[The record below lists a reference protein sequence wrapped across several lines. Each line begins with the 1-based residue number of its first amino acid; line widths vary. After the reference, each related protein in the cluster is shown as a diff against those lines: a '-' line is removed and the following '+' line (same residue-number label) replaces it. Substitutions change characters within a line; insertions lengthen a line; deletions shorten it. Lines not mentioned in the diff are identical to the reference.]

1 MAKNEKEKINTDLY
15 SRQIGAFGME
25 TMRKLVQLKVLIIGM
40 RGLGVEVA
48 KNIILS
54 GPKSV
59 TIYDQCFPT
68 INDLSSNFY
77 ISEKDVGKKFR
88 DQACLDKLKELNPY
102 VTVELLR
109 FPVTN
114 DFMSLFCKTILNFN
128 VVVITELYNT
138 NFLIKVNEECRK
150 NNIKFIYALNLGLTG
165 YIFSDF
171 GEKHII
177 FDESGSTKIS
187 FNIKNITK
195 SADQTLIT
203 IDNEK
208 GQNNFNIG
216 DGGFITFEDIE
227 GMTEL
232 NGKEFKIKYEN
243 YESFYIPVDSTK
255 FHDYIK
261 GGKAIRVPKN
271 ISKTYFN
278 YQQRSSII
286 TDSFHEF
293 LILDEKKVGRSELL
307 YMALIGIHDY
317 FISHNFTLPELNN
330 MTQAKEIEKNVKNFY
345 DLCKK
350 QKYDCYKNI
359 QEYDEKIVLNV
370 IRWCRA
376 QISPVAAF
384 FGGIVAHEIIKSTG
398 KYEPIDQWLIMD
410 FFEMVE
416 NINEKADRSLKGTRY
431 DDQIAIFGNEI
442 QKKIEQSKIFM
453 IGAGATGCEFL
464 KNFAMMGFCTKDKDS
479 KFIVTDNDSIEV
491 SNLSR
496 QFLFRQRDVGHS
508 KAVTASNSVKLMNPK
523 FNVVG
528 LQKKVSEETED
539 YFDEDF
545 WNKLDYVIMAVDS
558 LQARKYIDTRVVKF
572 QKCSVDAG
580 TMGTVANTQII
591 VPYKTMSYGDNK
603 ENEEEAPK
611 VIPMCTLRHF
621 PSIIT
626 HCIEWS
632 MHVFN
637 DYFISTVN
645 DIKNYFT
652 DFEVFKEKIKK
663 EGSATQNLE
672 KLLEEKIIIEF
683 LINNDYNKLIEY
695 AVKKYTDNFDYRIQQ
710 LLYNFPPDYK
720 NEEGKPFWSG
730 SKKLPHNMP
739 YNSNDD
745 LSFLF
750 VKTYVHIISHA
761 FGMNL
766 TKEQKS
772 DEYIKKISAKVKLPK
787 FSPKNMTINVSE
799 NANDTNSGK
808 EIIVG
813 NDLEQDEKVCDKL
826 FDELEKLNKG
836 KVDASKINP
845 EEFEKD
851 HDENGHI
858 DFIHSSANL
867 RARNYEIV
875 ECDRPTTK
883 ITAGKI
889 IPTIMTTT
897 ATVAGHVSM
906 QLYTLIQTH
915 EKQFLRNLFFNLAT
929 NYYLFSEPYPPILME
944 DKTDEEEGGPLK
956 CIPNKWT
963 IWDRLEI
970 KGPLTCRQFFD
981 EMFRKYGIKID
992 ILIANGE
999 IILSTLDEETYKKNL
1014 DKKIEELYLSL
1025 AKIKPKQN
1033 INYILLQLSASIEKV
1048 TIKNKEFS
1056 DVSVEMPPIKYIFK

>member
-1 MAKNEKEKINTDLY
+1 MTQKEKEINDDLY
-15 SRQIGAFGME
+15 SRQIGTFGME

-40 RGLGVEVA
+40 RGLGVEIA

-59 TIYDQCFPT
+59 TIYDEFYPT

-77 ISEKDVGKKFR
+77 ISEDDVGKRSR
-88 DQACLDKLKELNPY
+88 DQACLDKLKGLNPY

-109 FPVTN
+109 FPPTN
-114 DFMSLFCKTILNFN
+114 DFMSLFQKTLLNYN
-128 VVVITELYNT
+128 VVVYTELFNT
-138 NFLIKVNEECRK
+138 NFLINVNKFCRD
-150 NNIKFIYALNLGLTG
+150 NNIKFIYALNFGLVG

-171 GEKHII
+171 GNNHII
-177 FDESGSTKIS
+177 FDESGSTTIS

-203 IDNEK
+203 IDNEN

-216 DGGFITFEDIE
+216 DGGFITFKDIE

-232 NGKEFKIKYEN
+232 NGKEYKIKYEN
-243 YESFYIPVDSTK
+243 YESFFIPIDSTK

-271 ISKTYFN
+271 IQKKYFDYN
-278 YQQRSSII
+278 QRSNII
-286 TDSFHEF
+286 TDSLHEF
-293 LILDEKKVGRSELL
+293 LIMDEKKVGRNELL
-307 YMALIGIHDY
+307 YMVLICIHDY
-317 FISHNFTLPELNN
+317 FISHNCVLPELNN

-350 QKYDCYKNI
+350 NKYDCYKNI
-359 QEYDEKIVLNV
+359 QEYDEKLVLNV

-416 NINEKADRSLKGTRY
+416 NISENADRSLKGSRY

-464 KNFAMMGFCTKDKDS
+464 KNFAMMGFCTNDKDS

-496 QFLFRQRDVGHS
+496 QFLFRQKDVGSS

-528 LQKKVSEETED
+528 LQKKVCEETED

-572 QKCSVDAG
+572 EKCSVDAG

-591 VPYKTMSYGDNK
+591 VPHKTMSYGDNK

-632 MHVFN
+632 RDVFN
-637 DYFISTVN
+637 AYFISTVN

-652 DFEVFKEKIKK
+652 NFETFKQNIEK

-710 LLYNFPPDYK
+710 LLYNFPPDCK

-730 SKKLPHNMP
+730 SKKLPHNIP
-739 YNSNDD
+739 YNSNDE

-750 VKTYVHIISHA
+750 VKSYVHIISHA

-772 DEYIKKISAKVKLPK
+772 DEYIKNISAKVNLPK
-787 FSPKNMTINVSE
+787 FSPKNMTINISE
-799 NANDTNSGK
+799 NANDANSGK
-808 EIIVG
+808 EMIVG
-813 NDLEQDEKVCDKL
+813 NDLKQDEKMCEKIFEELKKLDKS
-826 FDELEKLNKG
+826 
-836 KVDASKINP
+836 KVDANKINA

-897 ATVAGHVSM
+897 ATVAGQVAM
-906 QLYTLIQTH
+906 QLYTLIHTH
-915 EKQFLRNLFFNLAT
+915 ENKYLRNLFFNLAT
-929 NYYLFSEPYPPILME
+929 NYYLFQEPYPPILNE

-963 IWDRLEI
+963 IWDRLEM
-970 KGPLTCRQFFD
+970 KGPKTCQEFFD
-981 EMFRKYGIKID
+981 EMFQKYGIKID
-992 ILIANGE
+992 MLIANGE
-999 IILSTLDEETYKKNL
+999 IIMSSLDEESFEKNKN
-1014 DKKIEELYLSL
+1014 KKIEDLYLSM
-1025 AKIKPKQN
+1025 AKVKPKEN
-1033 INYILLQLSASIEKV
+1033 INYILLQLSANIDKA
-1048 TIKNKEFS
+1048 TIKNKEFK

>member
-1 MAKNEKEKINTDLY
+1 MAQKEKEINDDLY
-15 SRQIGAFGME
+15 SRQIGTFGME

-40 RGLGVEVA
+40 RGLGVEIA

-59 TIYDQCFPT
+59 TIYDEFYPT

-77 ISEKDVGKKFR
+77 ISEDDVGKRSR
-88 DQACLDKLKELNPY
+88 DQACLDKLKGLNPY

-109 FPVTN
+109 FPPTN
-114 DFMSLFCKTILNFN
+114 DFMSLFQKTLLNYN
-128 VVVITELYNT
+128 VVVYTELFNT
-138 NFLIKVNEECRK
+138 NFLINVNKFCRD
-150 NNIKFIYALNLGLTG
+150 NNIKFIYALNFGLVG

-171 GEKHII
+171 GNNHII
-177 FDESGSTKIS
+177 FDESGSTTIS

-203 IDNEK
+203 IDNEN

-216 DGGFITFEDIE
+216 DGGFITFKDIE

-232 NGKEFKIKYEN
+232 NGKEYKIKYEN
-243 YESFYIPVDSTK
+243 YESFFIPVDSTK

-271 ISKTYFN
+271 IQKKYFDYN
-278 YQQRSSII
+278 QRSNII
-286 TDSFHEF
+286 TDSLHEF
-293 LILDEKKVGRSELL
+293 LIMDEKKVGRNELL
-307 YMALIGIHDY
+307 YMVLICIHDY
-317 FISHNFTLPELNN
+317 FISHNCVLPELNN

-350 QKYDCYKNI
+350 NKYDCYKKI
-359 QEYDEKIVLNV
+359 QEYDEKLVLNV

-416 NINEKADRSLKGTRY
+416 NISENADRSLKGSRY

-464 KNFAMMGFCTKDKDS
+464 KNFAMMGFCTNDKDS

-496 QFLFRQRDVGHS
+496 QFLFRQKDVGSS

-528 LQKKVSEETED
+528 LQKKVCEETED

-572 QKCSVDAG
+572 EKCSVDAG

-591 VPYKTMSYGDNK
+591 VPHKTMSYGDNK

-632 MHVFN
+632 RDVFN
-637 DYFISTVN
+637 AYFISTVN

-652 DFEVFKEKIKK
+652 NFETFKQNIEK

-710 LLYNFPPDYK
+710 LLYNFPPDCK

-730 SKKLPHNMP
+730 SKKLPHNIP
-739 YNSNDD
+739 YNSNDE

-750 VKTYVHIISHA
+750 VKSYVHIISHA

-772 DEYIKKISAKVKLPK
+772 DEYIKNISAKVNLPK
-787 FSPKNMTINVSE
+787 FSPKNMTINISE
-799 NANDTNSGK
+799 NANDANSGK
-808 EIIVG
+808 EMIVG
-813 NDLEQDEKVCDKL
+813 NDLKQDEKMCEKIFEELKKLDKS
-826 FDELEKLNKG
+826 
-836 KVDASKINP
+836 KVDANKINA

-897 ATVAGHVSM
+897 ATVAGQVAM
-906 QLYTLIQTH
+906 QLYTLIHTH
-915 EKQFLRNLFFNLAT
+915 ENKYLRNLFFNLAT
-929 NYYLFSEPYPPILME
+929 NYYLFQEPYPPILNE

-963 IWDRLEI
+963 IWDRLEM
-970 KGPLTCRQFFD
+970 KGPKTCQEFFD
-981 EMFRKYGIKID
+981 EMFQKYGIKID
-992 ILIANGE
+992 MLIANGE
-999 IILSTLDEETYKKNL
+999 TIMSSLDEESFEKNKN
-1014 DKKIEELYLSL
+1014 KKIEDLYLSM
-1025 AKIKPKQN
+1025 AKVKPKEN
-1033 INYILLQLSASIEKV
+1033 INYILLQLSANIDKA
-1048 TIKNKEFS
+1048 TIKNKEFK

>member
-1 MAKNEKEKINTDLY
+1 MAQKEKEINDDLY
-15 SRQIGAFGME
+15 SRQIGTFGME

-40 RGLGVEVA
+40 RGLGVEIA

-59 TIYDQCFPT
+59 TIYDEFYPT

-77 ISEKDVGKKFR
+77 ISEDDVGKRSR
-88 DQACLDKLKELNPY
+88 DQACLDKLKGLNPY

-109 FPVTN
+109 FPPTN
-114 DFMSLFCKTILNFN
+114 DFMSLFQKTLLNYN
-128 VVVITELYNT
+128 VVVYTELFNT
-138 NFLIKVNEECRK
+138 NFLINVNKFCRD
-150 NNIKFIYALNLGLTG
+150 NNIKFIYALNFGLVG

-171 GEKHII
+171 GNNHII
-177 FDESGSTKIS
+177 FDESGSTTIS

-203 IDNEK
+203 IDNEN

-216 DGGFITFEDIE
+216 DGGFITFKDIE

-232 NGKEFKIKYEN
+232 NGKEYKIKYEN
-243 YESFYIPVDSTK
+243 YESFFIPVDSTK

-271 ISKTYFN
+271 IQKKYFDYN
-278 YQQRSSII
+278 QRSNII
-286 TDSFHEF
+286 TDSLHEF
-293 LILDEKKVGRSELL
+293 LIMDEKKVGRNELL
-307 YMALIGIHDY
+307 YMVLICIHDY
-317 FISHNFTLPELNN
+317 FISHNCVLPELNN

-350 QKYDCYKNI
+350 NKYDCYKKI
-359 QEYDEKIVLNV
+359 QEYDEKLVLNV

-416 NINEKADRSLKGTRY
+416 NISENADRSLKGSRY

-464 KNFAMMGFCTKDKDS
+464 KNFAMMGFCTNDKDS

-496 QFLFRQRDVGHS
+496 QFLFRQKDVGSS

-528 LQKKVSEETED
+528 LQKKVCQETED

-572 QKCSVDAG
+572 EKCSVDAG

-591 VPYKTMSYGDNK
+591 VPHKTMSYGDNK

-632 MHVFN
+632 RDVFN
-637 DYFISTVN
+637 AYFISTVN

-652 DFEVFKEKIKK
+652 NFETFKQNIEK

-710 LLYNFPPDYK
+710 LLYNFPPDCK

-730 SKKLPHNMP
+730 SKKLPHNIP
-739 YNSNDD
+739 YNSNDE

-750 VKTYVHIISHA
+750 VKSYVHIISHA

-772 DEYIKKISAKVKLPK
+772 DEYIKNISTKVNLPK
-787 FSPKNMTINVSE
+787 FSPKNMTINISE
-799 NANDTNSGK
+799 NANDANSGK
-808 EIIVG
+808 EMIVG
-813 NDLEQDEKVCDKL
+813 NDLKQDEKMCEKIFEELKKLDKS
-826 FDELEKLNKG
+826 
-836 KVDASKINP
+836 KVDANKINA

-897 ATVAGHVSM
+897 ATVAGQVAM
-906 QLYTLIQTH
+906 QLYTLIHTH
-915 EKQFLRNLFFNLAT
+915 ENKYLRNLFFNLAT
-929 NYYLFSEPYPPILME
+929 NYYLFQEPYPPILNE

-963 IWDRLEI
+963 IWDRLEM
-970 KGPLTCRQFFD
+970 KGPKTCQEFFD
-981 EMFRKYGIKID
+981 EMFQKYGIKID
-992 ILIANGE
+992 MLIANGE
-999 IILSTLDEETYKKNL
+999 IIMSSLDEESFEKNKN
-1014 DKKIEELYLSL
+1014 KKIEDLYLSM
-1025 AKIKPKQN
+1025 AKVKPKEN
-1033 INYILLQLSASIEKV
+1033 INYILLQLSANIDKA
-1048 TIKNKEFS
+1048 TIKNKEFK

>member
-1 MAKNEKEKINTDLY
+1 MAQKEKEINDDLY
-15 SRQIGAFGME
+15 SRQIGTFGME

-40 RGLGVEVA
+40 RGLGVEIA

-59 TIYDQCFPT
+59 TIYDEFYPT

-77 ISEKDVGKKFR
+77 ISEDDVGKRSR
-88 DQACLDKLKELNPY
+88 DQACLDKLKGLNPY

-109 FPVTN
+109 FPPTN
-114 DFMSLFCKTILNFN
+114 DFMSLFQKTLLNYN
-128 VVVITELYNT
+128 VVVYTELFNT
-138 NFLIKVNEECRK
+138 NFLINVNKFCRD
-150 NNIKFIYALNLGLTG
+150 NNIKFIYALNFGLVG

-171 GEKHII
+171 GNNHII
-177 FDESGSTKIS
+177 FDESGSTTIS

-203 IDNEK
+203 IDNEN

-216 DGGFITFEDIE
+216 DGGFITFKDIE

-232 NGKEFKIKYEN
+232 NGKEYKIKYEN
-243 YESFYIPVDSTK
+243 YESFFIPVDSTK

-271 ISKTYFN
+271 IQKKYFDYN
-278 YQQRSSII
+278 QRSNII
-286 TDSFHEF
+286 TDSLHEF
-293 LILDEKKVGRSELL
+293 LIMDEKKVGRSELL
-307 YMALIGIHDY
+307 YMVLICIHDY
-317 FISHNFTLPELNN
+317 FISHNCVLPELNN

-350 QKYDCYKNI
+350 NKYDCYKKI
-359 QEYDEKIVLNV
+359 QEYDEKLVLNV

-416 NINEKADRSLKGTRY
+416 NISENADRSLKGSRY

-464 KNFAMMGFCTKDKDS
+464 KNFAMMGFCTNDKDS

-496 QFLFRQRDVGHS
+496 QFLFRQKDVGSS

-528 LQKKVSEETED
+528 LQKKVCEETED
-539 YFDEDF
+539 YFDENF

-572 QKCSVDAG
+572 EKCSVDAG

-591 VPYKTMSYGDNK
+591 VPHKTMSYGDNK

-632 MHVFN
+632 RDVFN
-637 DYFISTVN
+637 AYFISTVN

-652 DFEVFKEKIKK
+652 NFETFKQNIEK

-710 LLYNFPPDYK
+710 LLYNFPPDCK

-730 SKKLPHNMP
+730 SKKLPHNIP
-739 YNSNDD
+739 YNSNDE

-750 VKTYVHIISHA
+750 VKSYVHIISHA

-772 DEYIKKISAKVKLPK
+772 DEYIKNISAKVNLPK
-787 FSPKNMTINVSE
+787 FSPKNMTINISE
-799 NANDTNSGK
+799 NANDANSGK
-808 EIIVG
+808 EMIVG
-813 NDLEQDEKVCDKL
+813 NDLKQDEKMCEKIFEELKKLDKS
-826 FDELEKLNKG
+826 
-836 KVDASKINP
+836 KVDANKINA

-897 ATVAGHVSM
+897 ATVAGQVAM
-906 QLYTLIQTH
+906 QLYTLIHTH
-915 EKQFLRNLFFNLAT
+915 ENKYLRNLFFNLAT
-929 NYYLFSEPYPPILME
+929 NYYLFQEPYPPILNE

-963 IWDRLEI
+963 IWDRLEM
-970 KGPLTCRQFFD
+970 KGPKTCQEFFD
-981 EMFRKYGIKID
+981 EMFQKYGIKID
-992 ILIANGE
+992 MLIANGE
-999 IILSTLDEETYKKNL
+999 IIMSSLDEESFEKNKN
-1014 DKKIEELYLSL
+1014 KKIEDLYLSIT
-1025 AKIKPKQN
+1025 KVKPKEN
-1033 INYILLQLSASIEKV
+1033 INYILLQLSANIDKA
-1048 TIKNKEFS
+1048 TIKNKEFK

>member
-1 MAKNEKEKINTDLY
+1 MAQKEKEINDDLY
-15 SRQIGAFGME
+15 SRQIGTFGME

-40 RGLGVEVA
+40 RGLGVEIA

-59 TIYDQCFPT
+59 TIYDEFYPT

-77 ISEKDVGKKFR
+77 ISEDDVGKRSR
-88 DQACLDKLKELNPY
+88 DQACLDKLKGLNPY

-109 FPVTN
+109 FPPTN
-114 DFMSLFCKTILNFN
+114 DFMSLFQKTLLNYN
-128 VVVITELYNT
+128 VVVYTELFNT
-138 NFLIKVNEECRK
+138 NFLINVNKFCRD
-150 NNIKFIYALNLGLTG
+150 NNIKFIYALNFGLVG

-171 GEKHII
+171 GNNHII
-177 FDESGSTKIS
+177 FDESGSTTIS

-195 SADQTLIT
+195 NTDQTLIT
-203 IDNEK
+203 IDNEN

-216 DGGFITFEDIE
+216 DGGFITFKDIE

-232 NGKEFKIKYEN
+232 NGKEYKIKYEN
-243 YESFYIPVDSTK
+243 YESFFIPVDSTK

-271 ISKTYFN
+271 IQKKYFDYN
-278 YQQRSSII
+278 QRSNII
-286 TDSFHEF
+286 TDSLHEF
-293 LILDEKKVGRSELL
+293 LIMDEKKVGRNELL
-307 YMALIGIHDY
+307 YMVLICIHDY
-317 FISHNFTLPELNN
+317 FISHNCVLPELNN

-350 QKYDCYKNI
+350 NKYDCYKKI
-359 QEYDEKIVLNV
+359 QEYDEKLVLNV

-416 NINEKADRSLKGTRY
+416 NISENADRSLKGSRY

-464 KNFAMMGFCTKDKDS
+464 KNFAMMGFCTNDKDS

-496 QFLFRQRDVGHS
+496 QFLFRQKDVGSS

-528 LQKKVSEETED
+528 LQKKVCQETED

-572 QKCSVDAG
+572 EKCSVDAG

-591 VPYKTMSYGDNK
+591 VPHKTMSYGDNK

-632 MHVFN
+632 RDVFN
-637 DYFISTVN
+637 AYFISTVN

-652 DFEVFKEKIKK
+652 NFETFKQNIEK

-710 LLYNFPPDYK
+710 LLYNFPPDCK

-730 SKKLPHNMP
+730 SKKLPHNIP
-739 YNSNDD
+739 YNSNDE

-750 VKTYVHIISHA
+750 VKSYVHIISHA

-772 DEYIKKISAKVKLPK
+772 DEYIKNISAKVNLPK
-787 FSPKNMTINVSE
+787 FSPKNMTINISE
-799 NANDTNSGK
+799 NANDANSGK
-808 EIIVG
+808 EMIVG
-813 NDLEQDEKVCDKL
+813 NDLKQDEKMCEKIFEELKKLDKT
-826 FDELEKLNKG
+826 
-836 KVDASKINP
+836 KVDANKINA

-897 ATVAGHVSM
+897 ATVAGQVAM
-906 QLYTLIQTH
+906 QLYTLIHTH
-915 EKQFLRNLFFNLAT
+915 ENKYLRNLFFNLAT
-929 NYYLFSEPYPPILME
+929 NYYLFQEPYPPILNE

-963 IWDRLEI
+963 IWDRLEM
-970 KGPLTCRQFFD
+970 KGPKTCQEFFD
-981 EMFRKYGIKID
+981 EMFQKYGIKID
-992 ILIANGE
+992 MLIANGE
-999 IILSTLDEETYKKNL
+999 IIMSSLDEESFEKNKN
-1014 DKKIEELYLSL
+1014 KKIEDLYLSM
-1025 AKIKPKQN
+1025 AKVKPKEN
-1033 INYILLQLSASIEKV
+1033 INYILLQLSANIDKA
-1048 TIKNKEFS
+1048 TIKNKEFK

>member
-1 MAKNEKEKINTDLY
+1 MAQKEKEINDDLY
-15 SRQIGAFGME
+15 SRQIGTFGME

-40 RGLGVEVA
+40 RGLGVEIA

-59 TIYDQCFPT
+59 TIYDEFYPT

-77 ISEKDVGKKFR
+77 ISEDDVGKRSR
-88 DQACLDKLKELNPY
+88 DQACLDKLKGLNPY

-109 FPVTN
+109 FPPTN
-114 DFMSLFCKTILNFN
+114 DFMSLFQKTLLNYN
-128 VVVITELYNT
+128 VVVYTELFNT
-138 NFLIKVNEECRK
+138 NFLINVNKFCRD
-150 NNIKFIYALNLGLTG
+150 NNIKFIYALNFGLVG

-171 GEKHII
+171 GNNHII
-177 FDESGSTKIS
+177 FDESGSTTIS

-203 IDNEK
+203 IDNEN

-216 DGGFITFEDIE
+216 DGGFITFKDIE

-232 NGKEFKIKYEN
+232 NGKEYKIKYEN
-243 YESFYIPVDSTK
+243 YESFFIPVDSTK

-271 ISKTYFN
+271 IQKKYFDYN
-278 YQQRSSII
+278 QRSNII
-286 TDSFHEF
+286 TDSLHEF
-293 LILDEKKVGRSELL
+293 LIMDEKKVGRNELL
-307 YMALIGIHDY
+307 YMVLICIHDY
-317 FISHNFTLPELNN
+317 FISHNCVLPELNN

-350 QKYDCYKNI
+350 NKYDCYKKI
-359 QEYDEKIVLNV
+359 QEYDEKLVLNV

-416 NINEKADRSLKGTRY
+416 NISENADRSLKGSRY

-464 KNFAMMGFCTKDKDS
+464 KNFAMMGFCTNDKDS

-496 QFLFRQRDVGHS
+496 QFLFRQKDVGSS

-528 LQKKVSEETED
+528 LQKKVCEETED

-572 QKCSVDAG
+572 EKCSVDAG

-591 VPYKTMSYGDNK
+591 VPHKTMSYGDNK

-632 MHVFN
+632 RDVFN
-637 DYFISTVN
+637 AYFISTVN

-652 DFEVFKEKIKK
+652 NFETFKQNIEK

-710 LLYNFPPDYK
+710 LLYNFPPDCK

-730 SKKLPHNMP
+730 SKKLPHNIP
-739 YNSNDD
+739 YNSNDE

-750 VKTYVHIISHA
+750 VKSYVHIISHA

-772 DEYIKKISAKVKLPK
+772 DEYIKNISAKVNLPK
-787 FSPKNMTINVSE
+787 FSPKNMTINISE
-799 NANDTNSGK
+799 NANDANSGK
-808 EIIVG
+808 EMIVG
-813 NDLEQDEKVCDKL
+813 NDLKQDEKMCEKIFEELKKLDKS
-826 FDELEKLNKG
+826 
-836 KVDASKINP
+836 KVDANKINA

-897 ATVAGHVSM
+897 ATVAGQVAM
-906 QLYTLIQTH
+906 QLYTLIHTH
-915 EKQFLRNLFFNLAT
+915 ENKYLRNLFFNLAT
-929 NYYLFSEPYPPILME
+929 NYYLFQEPYPPILNE

-963 IWDRLEI
+963 IWDRLEM
-970 KGPLTCRQFFD
+970 KGPKTCQEFFD
-981 EMFRKYGIKID
+981 EMFQKYGIKID
-992 ILIANGE
+992 MLIANGE
-999 IILSTLDEETYKKNL
+999 IIMSSLDEESFEKNKN
-1014 DKKIEELYLSL
+1014 KKIEDLYLSM
-1025 AKIKPKQN
+1025 AKVKPKKN
-1033 INYILLQLSASIEKV
+1033 INYILLQLSANIDKA
-1048 TIKNKEFS
+1048 TIKNKEFK

>member
-1 MAKNEKEKINTDLY
+1 MAQKEKEINDDLY
-15 SRQIGAFGME
+15 SRQIGTFGME

-40 RGLGVEVA
+40 RGLGVEIA

-59 TIYDQCFPT
+59 TIYDEFYPT

-77 ISEKDVGKKFR
+77 ISEDDVGKRSR
-88 DQACLDKLKELNPY
+88 DQACLDKLKGLNPY

-109 FPVTN
+109 FPPTN
-114 DFMSLFCKTILNFN
+114 DFMSLFQKTLLNYN
-128 VVVITELYNT
+128 VVVYTELFNT
-138 NFLIKVNEECRK
+138 NFLINVNKFCRD
-150 NNIKFIYALNLGLTG
+150 NNIKFIYALNFGLVG

-171 GEKHII
+171 GNNHII
-177 FDESGSTKIS
+177 FDESGSTTIS

-203 IDNEK
+203 IDNEN

-216 DGGFITFEDIE
+216 DGGFITFKDIE

-232 NGKEFKIKYEN
+232 NGKEYKIKYEN
-243 YESFYIPVDSTK
+243 YESFFIPVDSTK

-271 ISKTYFN
+271 IQKKYFDYN
-278 YQQRSSII
+278 QRSNII
-286 TDSFHEF
+286 TDSLHEF
-293 LILDEKKVGRSELL
+293 LIMDEKKVGRNELL
-307 YMALIGIHDY
+307 YMVLICIHDY
-317 FISHNFTLPELNN
+317 FISHNCVLPELNN

-350 QKYDCYKNI
+350 NKYDCYKNI
-359 QEYDEKIVLNV
+359 QEYDVKLVLNV

-416 NINEKADRSLKGTRY
+416 NISENADRSLKGSRY

-464 KNFAMMGFCTKDKDS
+464 KNFAMMGFCTNDKDS

-496 QFLFRQRDVGHS
+496 QFLFRQKDVGSS

-528 LQKKVSEETED
+528 LQKKVCEETED

-572 QKCSVDAG
+572 EKCSVDAG

-591 VPYKTMSYGDNK
+591 VPHKTMSYGDNK

-632 MHVFN
+632 RDVFN
-637 DYFISTVN
+637 AYFISTVN

-652 DFEVFKEKIKK
+652 NFETFKQNIEK

-710 LLYNFPPDYK
+710 LLYNFPPDCK

-730 SKKLPHNMP
+730 SKKLPHNIP
-739 YNSNDD
+739 YNSNDE

-750 VKTYVHIISHA
+750 VKSYVHIISHA

-772 DEYIKKISAKVKLPK
+772 DEYIKNISAKVNLPK
-787 FSPKNMTINVSE
+787 FSPKNMTINISE
-799 NANDTNSGK
+799 NANDANSGK
-808 EIIVG
+808 EMIVG
-813 NDLEQDEKVCDKL
+813 NDLKQDEKMCEKIFEELKKLDKS
-826 FDELEKLNKG
+826 
-836 KVDASKINP
+836 KVDANKINA

-897 ATVAGHVSM
+897 ATVAGQVAM
-906 QLYTLIQTH
+906 QLYTLIHTH
-915 EKQFLRNLFFNLAT
+915 ENKYLRNLFFNLAT
-929 NYYLFSEPYPPILME
+929 NYYLFQEPYPPILNE

-963 IWDRLEI
+963 IWDRLEM
-970 KGPLTCRQFFD
+970 KGPKTCQEFFD
-981 EMFRKYGIKID
+981 EMFQKYGIKID
-992 ILIANGE
+992 MLIANGE
-999 IILSTLDEETYKKNL
+999 IIMSSLDEESFEKNKN
-1014 DKKIEELYLSL
+1014 KKIEDLYLSM
-1025 AKIKPKQN
+1025 AKVKPKEN
-1033 INYILLQLSASIEKV
+1033 INYILLQLSANIDKA
-1048 TIKNKEFS
+1048 TIKNKEFK

>member
-1 MAKNEKEKINTDLY
+1 MAQKEKEINDDLY
-15 SRQIGAFGME
+15 SRQIGTFGME

-40 RGLGVEVA
+40 RGLGVEIA

-59 TIYDQCFPT
+59 TIYDEFYPT

-77 ISEKDVGKKFR
+77 ISEDDVGKRSR
-88 DQACLDKLKELNPY
+88 DQACLDKLKGLNPY

-109 FPVTN
+109 FPPTN
-114 DFMSLFCKTILNFN
+114 DFMSLFQKTLLNYN
-128 VVVITELYNT
+128 VVVYTELFNT
-138 NFLIKVNEECRK
+138 NFLINVNKFCRD
-150 NNIKFIYALNLGLTG
+150 NNIKFIYALNFGLVG

-171 GEKHII
+171 GNNHII
-177 FDESGSTKIS
+177 FDESGSTTIS

-203 IDNEK
+203 IDNEN

-216 DGGFITFEDIE
+216 DGGFITFKDIE

-232 NGKEFKIKYEN
+232 NGKEYKIKYEN
-243 YESFYIPVDSTK
+243 YESFFIPVDSTK

-271 ISKTYFN
+271 IQKKYFDYN
-278 YQQRSSII
+278 QRSNII
-286 TDSFHEF
+286 TDSLHEF
-293 LILDEKKVGRSELL
+293 LIMDEKKVGRNELL
-307 YMALIGIHDY
+307 YMVLICIHDY
-317 FISHNFTLPELNN
+317 FISHNCVLPELNN

-350 QKYDCYKNI
+350 NKYDCYKKI
-359 QEYDEKIVLNV
+359 QEYDEKLVLNV

-416 NINEKADRSLKGTRY
+416 NISENADRSLKGSRY

-464 KNFAMMGFCTKDKDS
+464 KNFAMMGFCTNDKDS

-496 QFLFRQRDVGHS
+496 QFLFRQKDVGSS

-528 LQKKVSEETED
+528 LQKKVCEETED

-572 QKCSVDAG
+572 EKCSVDAG

-591 VPYKTMSYGDNK
+591 VPHKTMSYGDNK

-632 MHVFN
+632 RDVFN
-637 DYFISTVN
+637 AYFISTVN

-652 DFEVFKEKIKK
+652 NFETFKQNIEK

-710 LLYNFPPDYK
+710 LLYNFPPDCK

-730 SKKLPHNMP
+730 SKKLPHNIP
-739 YNSNDD
+739 YNSNDE

-750 VKTYVHIISHA
+750 VKSYVHIISHA

-772 DEYIKKISAKVKLPK
+772 DEYIKNISAKVNLPK
-787 FSPKNMTINVSE
+787 FSPKNMTINISE
-799 NANDTNSGK
+799 NANDANSGK
-808 EIIVG
+808 EMIVG
-813 NDLEQDEKVCDKL
+813 NDLEQDEKMCEQIFEELKKLDKS
-826 FDELEKLNKG
+826 
-836 KVDASKINP
+836 KVDANKINA

-897 ATVAGHVSM
+897 ATVAGQVAM
-906 QLYTLIQTH
+906 QLYTLIHTH
-915 EKQFLRNLFFNLAT
+915 ENKYLRNLFFNLAT
-929 NYYLFSEPYPPILME
+929 NYYLFQEPYPPILNE

-956 CIPNKWT
+956 CIPNKFT
-963 IWDRLEI
+963 IWDRLEM
-970 KGPLTCRQFFD
+970 KGPKTCQEFFD
-981 EMFRKYGIKID
+981 EMFQKYGIKID
-992 ILIANGE
+992 MLIANGE
-999 IILSTLDEETYKKNL
+999 IIMSSLDEESFEKNKN
-1014 DKKIEELYLSL
+1014 KKIEDLYLSM
-1025 AKIKPKQN
+1025 AKVKPKEN
-1033 INYILLQLSASIEKV
+1033 INYILLQLSANIDKA
-1048 TIKNKEFS
+1048 TIKNKEFK

>member
-1 MAKNEKEKINTDLY
+1 MAQKEKEINDDLY
-15 SRQIGAFGME
+15 SRQIGTFGME

-40 RGLGVEVA
+40 RGLGVEIA

-59 TIYDQCFPT
+59 TIYDEFYPT

-77 ISEKDVGKKFR
+77 ISEDDVGKRSR
-88 DQACLDKLKELNPY
+88 DQACLDKLKGLNPY

-109 FPVTN
+109 FPPTN
-114 DFMSLFCKTILNFN
+114 DFMSLFQKTLLNYN
-128 VVVITELYNT
+128 VVVYTELFNT
-138 NFLIKVNEECRK
+138 NFLINVNKFCRD
-150 NNIKFIYALNLGLTG
+150 NNIKFIYALNFGLVG

-171 GEKHII
+171 GNNHII
-177 FDESGSTKIS
+177 FDESGSTTIS

-203 IDNEK
+203 IDNEN

-216 DGGFITFEDIE
+216 DGGFITFKDIE

-232 NGKEFKIKYEN
+232 NGKEYKIKYEN
-243 YESFYIPVDSTK
+243 YESFFIPVDSTK

-271 ISKTYFN
+271 IQKKYFDYN
-278 YQQRSSII
+278 QRSNII
-286 TDSFHEF
+286 TDSLHEF
-293 LILDEKKVGRSELL
+293 LIMDEKKVGRNELL
-307 YMALIGIHDY
+307 YMVLICIHDY
-317 FISHNFTLPELNN
+317 FISHNCVLPELNN

-350 QKYDCYKNI
+350 NKYDCYKKI
-359 QEYDEKIVLNV
+359 QEYDEKLVLNV

-416 NINEKADRSLKGTRY
+416 NISENADRSLKGSRY

-464 KNFAMMGFCTKDKDS
+464 KNFAMMGFCTNDKDS

-496 QFLFRQRDVGHS
+496 QFLFRQKDVGSS

-528 LQKKVSEETED
+528 LQKKVCQETED

-572 QKCSVDAG
+572 EKCSVDAG

-591 VPYKTMSYGDNK
+591 VPHKTMSYGDNK

-632 MHVFN
+632 RDVFN
-637 DYFISTVN
+637 AYFISTVN

-652 DFEVFKEKIKK
+652 NFETFKQNIEK

-710 LLYNFPPDYK
+710 LLYNFPPDCK

-730 SKKLPHNMP
+730 SKKLPHNIP
-739 YNSNDD
+739 YNSNDE

-750 VKTYVHIISHA
+750 VKSYVHIISHA

-772 DEYIKKISAKVKLPK
+772 DEYIKNISAKVNLPK
-787 FSPKNMTINVSE
+787 FSPKNMTINISE
-799 NANDTNSGK
+799 NANDANSGK
-808 EIIVG
+808 EMIVG
-813 NDLEQDEKVCDKL
+813 NDLKQDEKMCEKIFEELKKLDKS
-826 FDELEKLNKG
+826 
-836 KVDASKINP
+836 KVDANKINA

-897 ATVAGHVSM
+897 ATVAGQVAM
-906 QLYTLIQTH
+906 QLYTLIHTH
-915 EKQFLRNLFFNLAT
+915 ENKYLRNLFFNLAT
-929 NYYLFSEPYPPILME
+929 NYYLFQEPYPPILNE

-963 IWDRLEI
+963 IWDRLEM
-970 KGPLTCRQFFD
+970 KGPKTCQEFFD
-981 EMFRKYGIKID
+981 EMFQKYGIKID
-992 ILIANGE
+992 MLFANGE
-999 IILSTLDEETYKKNL
+999 TIMSSLDEESFEKNKN
-1014 DKKIEELYLSL
+1014 KKIEDLYLSM
-1025 AKIKPKQN
+1025 AKVKPKEN
-1033 INYILLQLSASIEKV
+1033 INYILLQLSANIDKA
-1048 TIKNKEFS
+1048 TIKNKEFK

>member
-1 MAKNEKEKINTDLY
+1 MAQKEKEINDDLY
-15 SRQIGAFGME
+15 SRQIGTFGME

-40 RGLGVEVA
+40 RGLGVEIA

-59 TIYDQCFPT
+59 TIYDEFYPT

-77 ISEKDVGKKFR
+77 ISEDDVGKRSR
-88 DQACLDKLKELNPY
+88 DQACLDKLKGLNPY

-109 FPVTN
+109 FPPTN
-114 DFMSLFCKTILNFN
+114 DFMSLFQKTLLNYN
-128 VVVITELYNT
+128 VVVYTELFNT
-138 NFLIKVNEECRK
+138 NFLINVNKFCRD
-150 NNIKFIYALNLGLTG
+150 NNIKFIYALNFGLVG

-171 GEKHII
+171 GNNHII
-177 FDESGSTKIS
+177 FDESGSTTIS

-203 IDNEK
+203 IDNEN

-216 DGGFITFEDIE
+216 DGGFITFKDIE

-232 NGKEFKIKYEN
+232 NGKEYKIKYEN
-243 YESFYIPVDSTK
+243 YESFFIPVDSTK

-271 ISKTYFN
+271 IQKKYFDYN
-278 YQQRSSII
+278 QRSNII
-286 TDSFHEF
+286 TDSLHEF
-293 LILDEKKVGRSELL
+293 LIMDEKKVGRNELL
-307 YMALIGIHDY
+307 YMVLICIHDY
-317 FISHNFTLPELNN
+317 FISHNCVLPELNN

-350 QKYDCYKNI
+350 NKYDCYKNI
-359 QEYDEKIVLNV
+359 QEYDEKLVLNV

-416 NINEKADRSLKGTRY
+416 NISENADRSLKGSRY

-464 KNFAMMGFCTKDKDS
+464 KNFAMMGFCTNDKDS

-496 QFLFRQRDVGHS
+496 QFLFRQKDVGSS

-528 LQKKVSEETED
+528 LQKKVCEETED

-572 QKCSVDAG
+572 EKCSVDAG

-591 VPYKTMSYGDNK
+591 VPHKTMSYGDNK

-632 MHVFN
+632 RDVFN
-637 DYFISTVN
+637 AYFISTVN

-652 DFEVFKEKIKK
+652 NFETFKQNIEK

-710 LLYNFPPDYK
+710 LLYNFPPDCK

-730 SKKLPHNMP
+730 SKKLPHNIP
-739 YNSNDD
+739 YNSNDE

-750 VKTYVHIISHA
+750 VKSYVHIISHA

-772 DEYIKKISAKVKLPK
+772 DEYIKNISAKVNLPK
-787 FSPKNMTINVSE
+787 FSPKNMTINISE
-799 NANDTNSGK
+799 NANDANSGK
-808 EIIVG
+808 EMIVG
-813 NDLEQDEKVCDKL
+813 NDLKQDEKMCEKIFEELKKLDKS
-826 FDELEKLNKG
+826 
-836 KVDASKINP
+836 KVDANKINA

-897 ATVAGHVSM
+897 ATVAGQVAM
-906 QLYTLIQTH
+906 QLYTLIHTH
-915 EKQFLRNLFFNLAT
+915 ENKYLRNLFFNLAT
-929 NYYLFSEPYPPILME
+929 NYYLFQEPYPPILNE

-963 IWDRLEI
+963 IWDRLEM
-970 KGPLTCRQFFD
+970 KGPKTCQEFFD
-981 EMFRKYGIKID
+981 EMFQKYGIKID
-992 ILIANGE
+992 MLIANGE
-999 IILSTLDEETYKKNL
+999 IIMSSLDEESFEKNKN
-1014 DKKIEELYLSL
+1014 KKIEDLYLSIT
-1025 AKIKPKQN
+1025 KVKPKEN
-1033 INYILLQLSASIEKV
+1033 INYILLQLSANIDKA
-1048 TIKNKEFS
+1048 TIKNKEFK

>member
-1 MAKNEKEKINTDLY
+1 MAQKEKEINDDLY
-15 SRQIGAFGME
+15 SRQIGTFGME

-40 RGLGVEVA
+40 RGLGVEIA

-59 TIYDQCFPT
+59 TIYDEFYPT

-77 ISEKDVGKKFR
+77 ISEDDVGKRSR
-88 DQACLDKLKELNPY
+88 DQACLDKLKGLNPY

-109 FPVTN
+109 FPPTN
-114 DFMSLFCKTILNFN
+114 DFMSLFQKTLLNYN
-128 VVVITELYNT
+128 VVVYTELFNT
-138 NFLIKVNEECRK
+138 NFLINVNKFCRD
-150 NNIKFIYALNLGLTG
+150 NNIKFIYALNFGLVG

-171 GEKHII
+171 GNNHII
-177 FDESGSTKIS
+177 FDESGSTTIS

-203 IDNEK
+203 IDNEN

-216 DGGFITFEDIE
+216 DGGFITFKDIE

-232 NGKEFKIKYEN
+232 NGKEYKIKYEN
-243 YESFYIPVDSTK
+243 YESFFIPVDSTK

-271 ISKTYFN
+271 IQKKYFDYN
-278 YQQRSSII
+278 QRSNII
-286 TDSFHEF
+286 TDSLHEF
-293 LILDEKKVGRSELL
+293 LIMDEKKVGRNELL
-307 YMALIGIHDY
+307 YMVLICIHDY
-317 FISHNFTLPELNN
+317 FISHNCVLPELNN

-350 QKYDCYKNI
+350 NKYDCYKKI
-359 QEYDEKIVLNV
+359 QEYDEKLVLNV

-416 NINEKADRSLKGTRY
+416 NISENADRSLKGSRY

-464 KNFAMMGFCTKDKDS
+464 KNFAMMGFCTNDKDS

-496 QFLFRQRDVGHS
+496 QFLFRQKDVGSS

-528 LQKKVSEETED
+528 LQKKVCEETED

-572 QKCSVDAG
+572 EKCSVDAG

-591 VPYKTMSYGDNK
+591 VPHKTMSYGDNK

-632 MHVFN
+632 RDVFN
-637 DYFISTVN
+637 AYFISTVN

-652 DFEVFKEKIKK
+652 NFETFKQNIEK

-710 LLYNFPPDYK
+710 LLYNFPPDCK

-730 SKKLPHNMP
+730 SKKLPHNIP
-739 YNSNDD
+739 YNSNDE

-750 VKTYVHIISHA
+750 VKSYVHIISHA

-772 DEYIKKISAKVKLPK
+772 DEYIKNISAKVNLPK
-787 FSPKNMTINVSE
+787 FSPKNMTINISE
-799 NANDTNSGK
+799 NANDANSGK
-808 EIIVG
+808 EMIVG
-813 NDLEQDEKVCDKL
+813 NDLKQDEKMCEKIFEELKKLDKS
-826 FDELEKLNKG
+826 
-836 KVDASKINP
+836 KVDANKINA

-897 ATVAGHVSM
+897 ATVAGQVAM
-906 QLYTLIQTH
+906 QLYTLIHTH
-915 EKQFLRNLFFNLAT
+915 ENKYLRNLFFNLAT
-929 NYYLFSEPYPPILME
+929 NYYLFQEPYPPILNE

-963 IWDRLEI
+963 IWDRLEM
-970 KGPLTCRQFFD
+970 KGPKTCQEFFD
-981 EMFRKYGIKID
+981 EMFQKYGIKID
-992 ILIANGE
+992 MLIANGE
-999 IILSTLDEETYKKNL
+999 IIMSSLDEESFEKNKN
-1014 DKKIEELYLSL
+1014 KKIEDLYLSM
-1025 AKIKPKQN
+1025 AKVKPKEN
-1033 INYILLQLSASIEKV
+1033 INYILLQLSANIDKA
-1048 TIKNKEFS
+1048 TIKNKEFK

>member
-1 MAKNEKEKINTDLY
+1 MSQKEKEINDDLY
-15 SRQIGAFGME
+15 SRQIGTFGME

-40 RGLGVEVA
+40 RGLGVEIA

-59 TIYDQCFPT
+59 TIYDEFYPT

-77 ISEKDVGKKFR
+77 ISEDDVGKRSR
-88 DQACLDKLKELNPY
+88 DQACLDKLKGLNPY

-109 FPVTN
+109 FPPTN
-114 DFMSLFCKTILNFN
+114 DFMSLFQKTLLNYN
-128 VVVITELYNT
+128 VVVYTELFNT
-138 NFLIKVNEECRK
+138 NFLINVNKFCRD
-150 NNIKFIYALNLGLTG
+150 NNIKFIYALNFGLVG

-171 GEKHII
+171 GNNHII
-177 FDESGSTKIS
+177 FDESGSTTIS

-203 IDNEK
+203 IDNEN

-216 DGGFITFEDIE
+216 DGGFITFKDIE

-232 NGKEFKIKYEN
+232 NGKEYKIKYEN
-243 YESFYIPVDSTK
+243 YESFFIPVDSTK

-271 ISKTYFN
+271 IQKKYFDYN
-278 YQQRSSII
+278 QRSNII
-286 TDSFHEF
+286 TDSLHEF
-293 LILDEKKVGRSELL
+293 LIMDEKKVGRNELL
-307 YMALIGIHDY
+307 YMVLICIHDY
-317 FISHNFTLPELNN
+317 FISHNCILPELNN

-350 QKYDCYKNI
+350 NKYDCYKKI
-359 QEYDEKIVLNV
+359 QEYDEKLVLNV

-416 NINEKADRSLKGTRY
+416 NISENADRSLKGSRY

-464 KNFAMMGFCTKDKDS
+464 KNFAMMGFCTNDKDS

-496 QFLFRQRDVGHS
+496 QFLFRQKDVGSS

-528 LQKKVSEETED
+528 LQKKVCEETED

-572 QKCSVDAG
+572 EKCSVDAG

-591 VPYKTMSYGDNK
+591 VPHKTMSYGDNK

-632 MHVFN
+632 RDVFN
-637 DYFISTVN
+637 AYFISTVN

-652 DFEVFKEKIKK
+652 NFETFKQNIEK

-710 LLYNFPPDYK
+710 LLYNFPPDCK

-730 SKKLPHNMP
+730 SKKLPHNIP
-739 YNSNDD
+739 YNSNDE

-750 VKTYVHIISHA
+750 VKSYVHIISHA

-772 DEYIKKISAKVKLPK
+772 DEYIKNISAKVNLPK
-787 FSPKNMTINVSE
+787 FSPKNMTINISE
-799 NANDTNSGK
+799 NANDANSGK
-808 EIIVG
+808 EMIIG
-813 NDLEQDEKVCDKL
+813 NDLKQDEKMCEKIFEELKKLDKS
-826 FDELEKLNKG
+826 
-836 KVDASKINP
+836 KVDANKINA

-897 ATVAGHVSM
+897 ATVAGQVAM
-906 QLYTLIQTH
+906 QLYTLIHTH
-915 EKQFLRNLFFNLAT
+915 ENKYLRNLFFNLAT
-929 NYYLFSEPYPPILME
+929 NYYLFQEPYPPILNE

-956 CIPNKWT
+956 CIPNKFT
-963 IWDRLEI
+963 IWDRLEM
-970 KGPLTCRQFFD
+970 KGPKTCQEFFD
-981 EMFRKYGIKID
+981 EMSQKYGIKID
-992 ILIANGE
+992 MLIANGE
-999 IILSTLDEETYKKNL
+999 IIMSSLDEESFEKNKN
-1014 DKKIEELYLSL
+1014 KKIEDLYLSM
-1025 AKIKPKQN
+1025 AKVKPKEN
-1033 INYILLQLSASIEKV
+1033 INYILLQLSANIDKA
-1048 TIKNKEFS
+1048 TIKNKEFK

>member
-1 MAKNEKEKINTDLY
+1 MAQKEKEINDDLY
-15 SRQIGAFGME
+15 SRQIGTFGME

-40 RGLGVEVA
+40 RGLGVEIA

-59 TIYDQCFPT
+59 TIYDEFYPT

-77 ISEKDVGKKFR
+77 ISEDDVGKRSR
-88 DQACLDKLKELNPY
+88 DQACLDKLKGLNPY

-109 FPVTN
+109 FPPTN
-114 DFMSLFCKTILNFN
+114 DFMSLFQKTLLNYN
-128 VVVITELYNT
+128 VVVYTELFNT
-138 NFLIKVNEECRK
+138 NFLINVNKFCRD
-150 NNIKFIYALNLGLTG
+150 NNIKFIYALNFGLVG

-171 GEKHII
+171 GNNHII
-177 FDESGSTKIS
+177 FDESGSTTIS

-203 IDNEK
+203 IDNEN

-216 DGGFITFEDIE
+216 DGGFITFKDIE

-232 NGKEFKIKYEN
+232 NGKEYKIKYEN
-243 YESFYIPVDSTK
+243 YESFFIPVDSTK

-271 ISKTYFN
+271 IQKKYFDYN
-278 YQQRSSII
+278 QRSNII
-286 TDSFHEF
+286 TDSLHEF
-293 LILDEKKVGRSELL
+293 LIMDEKKVGRNELL
-307 YMALIGIHDY
+307 YMVLICIHDY
-317 FISHNFTLPELNN
+317 FISHNCVLPELNN

-350 QKYDCYKNI
+350 NKYDCYKKI
-359 QEYDEKIVLNV
+359 QEYDEKLVLNV

-416 NINEKADRSLKGTRY
+416 NISENADRSLKGSRY

-464 KNFAMMGFCTKDKDS
+464 KNFAMMGFCTNDKDS

-496 QFLFRQRDVGHS
+496 QFLFRQKDVGSS

-528 LQKKVSEETED
+528 LQKKVCEETED

-572 QKCSVDAG
+572 EKCSVDAG

-591 VPYKTMSYGDNK
+591 VPHKTMSYGDNK

-632 MHVFN
+632 RDVFN
-637 DYFISTVN
+637 AYFISTVN

-652 DFEVFKEKIKK
+652 NFETFKQNIEK

-710 LLYNFPPDYK
+710 LLYNFPPDCK

-730 SKKLPHNMP
+730 SKKLPHNIP
-739 YNSNDD
+739 YNSNDE

-750 VKTYVHIISHA
+750 VKSYVHIISHA

-772 DEYIKKISAKVKLPK
+772 DEYIKNISAKVNLPK
-787 FSPKNMTINVSE
+787 FSPKNMTINISE
-799 NANDTNSGK
+799 NANDANSGK
-808 EIIVG
+808 EMIVG
-813 NDLEQDEKVCDKL
+813 NDLEQDEKMCEKIFEELKKLDKS
-826 FDELEKLNKG
+826 
-836 KVDASKINP
+836 KVDANKINA

-897 ATVAGHVSM
+897 ATVAGQVAM
-906 QLYTLIQTH
+906 QLYTLIHTH
-915 EKQFLRNLFFNLAT
+915 ENKYLRNLFFNLAT
-929 NYYLFSEPYPPILME
+929 NYYLFQEPSPPILNE

-963 IWDRLEI
+963 IWDRLEM
-970 KGPLTCRQFFD
+970 KGPKTCQEFFD
-981 EMFRKYGIKID
+981 EMFQKYGIKID
-992 ILIANGE
+992 MLIANGE
-999 IILSTLDEETYKKNL
+999 IIMSSLDEESFEKNKN
-1014 DKKIEELYLSL
+1014 KKIEDLYLSM
-1025 AKIKPKQN
+1025 AKVKPKEN
-1033 INYILLQLSASIEKV
+1033 INYILLQLSANIDKA
-1048 TIKNKEFS
+1048 TIKNKEFK

>member
-1 MAKNEKEKINTDLY
+1 MAQKEKEINDDLY
-15 SRQIGAFGME
+15 SRQIGTFGME

-40 RGLGVEVA
+40 RGLGVEIA

-59 TIYDQCFPT
+59 TIYDEFYPT

-77 ISEKDVGKKFR
+77 ISEDDVGKRSR
-88 DQACLDKLKELNPY
+88 DQACLDKLKGLNPY

-109 FPVTN
+109 FPPTN
-114 DFMSLFCKTILNFN
+114 DFMSLFQKTLLNYN
-128 VVVITELYNT
+128 VVVYTELFNT
-138 NFLIKVNEECRK
+138 NFLINVNKFCRD
-150 NNIKFIYALNLGLTG
+150 NNIKFIYALNFGLVG

-171 GEKHII
+171 GNNHII
-177 FDESGSTKIS
+177 FDESGSTTIS

-203 IDNEK
+203 IDNEN

-216 DGGFITFEDIE
+216 DGGFITFKDIE

-232 NGKEFKIKYEN
+232 NGKEYKIKYEN
-243 YESFYIPVDSTK
+243 YESFFIPVDSTK

-271 ISKTYFN
+271 IQKKYFDYN
-278 YQQRSSII
+278 QRSNII
-286 TDSFHEF
+286 TDSLHEF
-293 LILDEKKVGRSELL
+293 LIMDEKKVGRNELL
-307 YMALIGIHDY
+307 YMVLICIHDY
-317 FISHNFTLPELNN
+317 FISHNCVLPELNN

-350 QKYDCYKNI
+350 NKYDCYKKI
-359 QEYDEKIVLNV
+359 QEYDEKLVLNV

-416 NINEKADRSLKGTRY
+416 NISENADRSLKGSRY

-464 KNFAMMGFCTKDKDS
+464 KNFAMMGFCTNDKDS

-496 QFLFRQRDVGHS
+496 QFLFRQKDVGSS

-528 LQKKVSEETED
+528 LQKKVCEETED

-572 QKCSVDAG
+572 EKCSVDAG

-591 VPYKTMSYGDNK
+591 VPHKTMSYGDNK

-632 MHVFN
+632 RDVFN
-637 DYFISTVN
+637 AYFISTVN

-652 DFEVFKEKIKK
+652 NFETFKQNIEK

-710 LLYNFPPDYK
+710 LLYNFPPDCK

-730 SKKLPHNMP
+730 SKKLPHNIP
-739 YNSNDD
+739 YNSNDE

-750 VKTYVHIISHA
+750 VKSYVHIISHA

-772 DEYIKKISAKVKLPK
+772 DEYIKNISAKVNLPK
-787 FSPKNMTINVSE
+787 FSPKNMTINISE
-799 NANDTNSGK
+799 NANDANSGK
-808 EIIVG
+808 EMIVG
-813 NDLEQDEKVCDKL
+813 NDLKQDEKMCEKIFEELKKLDKS
-826 FDELEKLNKG
+826 
-836 KVDASKINP
+836 KVDANKINA

-897 ATVAGHVSM
+897 ATVAGQVAM
-906 QLYTLIQTH
+906 QLYTLIHTH
-915 EKQFLRNLFFNLAT
+915 ENKYLRNLFFNLAT
-929 NYYLFSEPYPPILME
+929 NYYLFQEPYPPILNE

-956 CIPNKWT
+956 CIPNKFT
-963 IWDRLEI
+963 IWDRLEM
-970 KGPLTCRQFFD
+970 KGPKTCQEFFD
-981 EMFRKYGIKID
+981 EMFQKYGIKID
-992 ILIANGE
+992 MLFANGE
-999 IILSTLDEETYKKNL
+999 TIMSSLDEESFEKNKN
-1014 DKKIEELYLSL
+1014 KKIEDLYLSM
-1025 AKIKPKQN
+1025 AKVKPKEN
-1033 INYILLQLSASIEKV
+1033 INYILLQLSANIDKA
-1048 TIKNKEFS
+1048 TIKNKEFK

>member
-1 MAKNEKEKINTDLY
+1 MAQKEKEINDDLY
-15 SRQIGAFGME
+15 SRQIGTFGME

-40 RGLGVEVA
+40 RGLGVEIA

-59 TIYDQCFPT
+59 TIYDEFYPT

-77 ISEKDVGKKFR
+77 ISEDDVGKRSR
-88 DQACLDKLKELNPY
+88 DQACLDKLKGLNPY

-109 FPVTN
+109 FPPTN
-114 DFMSLFCKTILNFN
+114 DFMSLFQKTLLNYN
-128 VVVITELYNT
+128 VVVYTELFNT
-138 NFLIKVNEECRK
+138 NFLINVNKFCRD
-150 NNIKFIYALNLGLTG
+150 NNIKFIYALNFGLVG

-171 GEKHII
+171 GNNHII
-177 FDESGSTKIS
+177 FDESGSTTIS

-203 IDNEK
+203 IDNEN

-216 DGGFITFEDIE
+216 DGGFITFKDIE

-232 NGKEFKIKYEN
+232 NGKEYKIKYEN
-243 YESFYIPVDSTK
+243 YESFFIPVDSTK

-271 ISKTYFN
+271 IQKKYFDYN
-278 YQQRSSII
+278 QRSNII
-286 TDSFHEF
+286 TDSLHEF
-293 LILDEKKVGRSELL
+293 LIMDEKKVGRNELL
-307 YMALIGIHDY
+307 YMVLICIHDY
-317 FISHNFTLPELNN
+317 FISHNCVLPELNN

-350 QKYDCYKNI
+350 NKYDCYKNI
-359 QEYDEKIVLNV
+359 QEYDEKLVLNV

-416 NINEKADRSLKGTRY
+416 NISENADRSLKGSRY

-464 KNFAMMGFCTKDKDS
+464 KNFAMMGFCTNDKDS

-496 QFLFRQRDVGHS
+496 QFLFRQKDVGSS

-528 LQKKVSEETED
+528 LQKKVCEETED

-572 QKCSVDAG
+572 EKCCVDAG

-591 VPYKTMSYGDNK
+591 VPHKTMSYGDNK

-632 MHVFN
+632 RDVFN
-637 DYFISTVN
+637 AYFISTVN

-652 DFEVFKEKIKK
+652 NFETFKQNIEK

-710 LLYNFPPDYK
+710 LLYNFPPDCK

-730 SKKLPHNMP
+730 SKKLPHNIP
-739 YNSNDD
+739 YNSNDE

-750 VKTYVHIISHA
+750 VKSYVHIISHA

-772 DEYIKKISAKVKLPK
+772 DEYIKNISAKVNLPK
-787 FSPKNMTINVSE
+787 FSPKNMTINISE
-799 NANDTNSGK
+799 NANDANSGK
-808 EIIVG
+808 EMIVG
-813 NDLEQDEKVCDKL
+813 NDLKQDEKMCEKIFEELKKLDKS
-826 FDELEKLNKG
+826 
-836 KVDASKINP
+836 KVDANKINA

-897 ATVAGHVSM
+897 ATVAGQVAM
-906 QLYTLIQTH
+906 QLYTLIHTH
-915 EKQFLRNLFFNLAT
+915 ENKYLRNLFFNLAT
-929 NYYLFSEPYPPILME
+929 NYYLFQEPYPPILNE

-963 IWDRLEI
+963 IWDRLEM
-970 KGPLTCRQFFD
+970 KGPKTCQEFFD
-981 EMFRKYGIKID
+981 EMFQKYGIKID
-992 ILIANGE
+992 MLIANGE
-999 IILSTLDEETYKKNL
+999 IIMSSLDEESFEKNKN
-1014 DKKIEELYLSL
+1014 KKIEDLYLSM
-1025 AKIKPKQN
+1025 AKVKPKEN
-1033 INYILLQLSASIEKV
+1033 INYILLQLSANIDKA
-1048 TIKNKEFS
+1048 TIKNKEFK

>member
-1 MAKNEKEKINTDLY
+1 MAQKEKEINDDLY
-15 SRQIGAFGME
+15 SRQIGTFGME

-40 RGLGVEVA
+40 RGLGVEIA

-59 TIYDQCFPT
+59 TIYDEFYPT

-77 ISEKDVGKKFR
+77 ISEDDVGKRSR
-88 DQACLDKLKELNPY
+88 DQACLDKLKGLNPY

-109 FPVTN
+109 FPPTN
-114 DFMSLFCKTILNFN
+114 DFMSLFQKTLLNYN
-128 VVVITELYNT
+128 VVVYTELFNT
-138 NFLIKVNEECRK
+138 NFLINVNKFCRD
-150 NNIKFIYALNLGLTG
+150 NNIKFIYALNFGLVG

-171 GEKHII
+171 GNNHII
-177 FDESGSTKIS
+177 FDESGSTTIS

-203 IDNEK
+203 IDNEN

-216 DGGFITFEDIE
+216 DGGFITFKDIE

-232 NGKEFKIKYEN
+232 NGKEYKIKYEN
-243 YESFYIPVDSTK
+243 YESFFIPIDSTK

-271 ISKTYFN
+271 IQKKYFDYN
-278 YQQRSSII
+278 QRSNII
-286 TDSFHEF
+286 TDSLHEF
-293 LILDEKKVGRSELL
+293 LIMDEKKVGRNELL
-307 YMALIGIHDY
+307 YMVLICIHDY
-317 FISHNFTLPELNN
+317 FISHNCVLPELNN

-350 QKYDCYKNI
+350 NKYDCYKNI
-359 QEYDEKIVLNV
+359 QEYDEKLVLNV

-416 NINEKADRSLKGTRY
+416 NISENADRSLKGSRY

-464 KNFAMMGFCTKDKDS
+464 KNFAMMGFCTNDKDS

-496 QFLFRQRDVGHS
+496 QFLFRQKDVGSS

-528 LQKKVSEETED
+528 LQKKVCEETED

-572 QKCSVDAG
+572 EKCSVDAG

-591 VPYKTMSYGDNK
+591 VPHKTMSYGDNK

-632 MHVFN
+632 RDIFN
-637 DYFISTVN
+637 AYFISTVN

-652 DFEVFKEKIKK
+652 NFETFKQNIEK

-710 LLYNFPPDYK
+710 LLYNFPPDCK

-730 SKKLPHNMP
+730 SKKLPHNIP
-739 YNSNDD
+739 YNSNDE

-750 VKTYVHIISHA
+750 VKSYVHIISHA

-772 DEYIKKISAKVKLPK
+772 DEYIKNISAKVNLPK
-787 FSPKNMTINVSE
+787 FSPKNMTINISE
-799 NANDTNSGK
+799 NANDANSGK
-808 EIIVG
+808 EMIVG
-813 NDLEQDEKVCDKL
+813 NDLKQDEKMCEKIFEELKKLDKS
-826 FDELEKLNKG
+826 
-836 KVDASKINP
+836 KVDANKINA

-897 ATVAGHVSM
+897 ATVAGQVAM
-906 QLYTLIQTH
+906 QLYTLIHTH
-915 EKQFLRNLFFNLAT
+915 ENKYLRNLFFNLAT
-929 NYYLFSEPYPPILME
+929 NYYLFQEPYPPILNE

-963 IWDRLEI
+963 IWDRLEM
-970 KGPLTCRQFFD
+970 KGPKTCQEFFD
-981 EMFRKYGIKID
+981 EMFQKYGIKID
-992 ILIANGE
+992 MLIANGE
-999 IILSTLDEETYKKNL
+999 IIMSSLDEESFEKNKN
-1014 DKKIEELYLSL
+1014 KKIEDLYLSM
-1025 AKIKPKQN
+1025 AKVKPKEN
-1033 INYILLQLSASIEKV
+1033 INYILLQLSANIDKA
-1048 TIKNKEFS
+1048 TIKNKEFK

>member
-1 MAKNEKEKINTDLY
+1 MAQKEKEINDDLY
-15 SRQIGAFGME
+15 SRQIGTFGME

-40 RGLGVEVA
+40 RGLGVEIA

-59 TIYDQCFPT
+59 TIYDEFYPT

-77 ISEKDVGKKFR
+77 ISEDDVGKRSR
-88 DQACLDKLKELNPY
+88 DQACLDKLKGLNPY

-109 FPVTN
+109 FPPTN
-114 DFMSLFCKTILNFN
+114 DFMSLFQKTLLNYN
-128 VVVITELYNT
+128 VVVYTELFNT
-138 NFLIKVNEECRK
+138 NFLINVNKFCRD
-150 NNIKFIYALNLGLTG
+150 NNIKFIYALNFGLVG

-171 GEKHII
+171 GNNHII
-177 FDESGSTKIS
+177 FDESGSTTIS

-203 IDNEK
+203 IDNEN

-216 DGGFITFEDIE
+216 DGGFITFKDIE
-227 GMTEL
+227 GMAEL
-232 NGKEFKIKYEN
+232 NGKEYKIKYEN
-243 YESFYIPVDSTK
+243 YESFFIPIDSTK

-271 ISKTYFN
+271 IQKKYFDYN
-278 YQQRSSII
+278 QRSNII
-286 TDSFHEF
+286 TDSLHEF
-293 LILDEKKVGRSELL
+293 LIMDEKKVGRNELL
-307 YMALIGIHDY
+307 YMVLICIHDY
-317 FISHNFTLPELNN
+317 FISHNCVLPELNN

-350 QKYDCYKNI
+350 NKYDCYKKI
-359 QEYDEKIVLNV
+359 QEYDEKLVLNV

-416 NINEKADRSLKGTRY
+416 NISENADRSLKGSRY

-464 KNFAMMGFCTKDKDS
+464 KNFAMMGFCTNDKDS

-496 QFLFRQRDVGHS
+496 QFLFRQKDVGSS

-528 LQKKVSEETED
+528 LQKKVCQETED

-572 QKCSVDAG
+572 EKCSVDAG

-591 VPYKTMSYGDNK
+591 VPHKTMSYGDNK

-632 MHVFN
+632 RDVFN
-637 DYFISTVN
+637 AYFISTVN

-652 DFEVFKEKIKK
+652 NFETFKQNIEK

-683 LINNDYNKLIEY
+683 LINNDYNKLIKY

-710 LLYNFPPDYK
+710 LLYNFPPDCK

-730 SKKLPHNMP
+730 SKKLPHNIP
-739 YNSNDD
+739 YNSNDE

-750 VKTYVHIISHA
+750 VKSYVHIISHA

-772 DEYIKKISAKVKLPK
+772 DEYIKNISAKVNLPK
-787 FSPKNMTINVSE
+787 FSPKNMTINISE
-799 NANDTNSGK
+799 NANDANSGK
-808 EIIVG
+808 EMIVG
-813 NDLEQDEKVCDKL
+813 NDLKQDEKMCEKIFEELKKLDKS
-826 FDELEKLNKG
+826 
-836 KVDASKINP
+836 KVDANKINA

-897 ATVAGHVSM
+897 ATVAGQVAM
-906 QLYTLIQTH
+906 QLYTLIHTH
-915 EKQFLRNLFFNLAT
+915 ENKYLRNLFFNLAT
-929 NYYLFSEPYPPILME
+929 NYYLFQEPYPPILNE

-963 IWDRLEI
+963 IWDRLEM
-970 KGPLTCRQFFD
+970 KGPKTCQEFFD
-981 EMFRKYGIKID
+981 EMFQKYGIKID
-992 ILIANGE
+992 MLIANGE
-999 IILSTLDEETYKKNL
+999 IIMSSLDEESFEKNKN
-1014 DKKIEELYLSL
+1014 KKIEDLYLSM
-1025 AKIKPKQN
+1025 AKVKPKEN
-1033 INYILLQLSASIEKV
+1033 INYILLQLSANIDKA
-1048 TIKNKEFS
+1048 TIKNKEFK

>member
-1 MAKNEKEKINTDLY
+1 MAQKEKEINDDLY
-15 SRQIGAFGME
+15 SRQIGTFGME

-40 RGLGVEVA
+40 RGLGVEIA

-59 TIYDQCFPT
+59 TIYDEFYPT

-77 ISEKDVGKKFR
+77 ISEDDVGKRSR
-88 DQACLDKLKELNPY
+88 DQACLDKLKGLNPY

-109 FPVTN
+109 FPPTN
-114 DFMSLFCKTILNFN
+114 DFMSLFQKTLLNYN
-128 VVVITELYNT
+128 VVVYTELFNT
-138 NFLIKVNEECRK
+138 NFLINVNKFCRD
-150 NNIKFIYALNLGLTG
+150 NNIKFIYALNFGLVG

-171 GEKHII
+171 GNNHII
-177 FDESGSTKIS
+177 FDESGSTTIS

-203 IDNEK
+203 IDNEN

-216 DGGFITFEDIE
+216 DGGFITFKDIE

-232 NGKEFKIKYEN
+232 NGKEYKIKYEN
-243 YESFYIPVDSTK
+243 YESFFIPVDSTK

-271 ISKTYFN
+271 IQKKYFDYN
-278 YQQRSSII
+278 QRSNII
-286 TDSFHEF
+286 TDSLHEF
-293 LILDEKKVGRSELL
+293 LIMDEKKVGRNELL
-307 YMALIGIHDY
+307 YMVLICIHDY
-317 FISHNFTLPELNN
+317 FISHNCVLPELNN

-350 QKYDCYKNI
+350 NKYDCYKNI
-359 QEYDEKIVLNV
+359 QEYDEKLVLNV

-416 NINEKADRSLKGTRY
+416 NISENADRSLKGSRY

-464 KNFAMMGFCTKDKDS
+464 KNFAMMGFCTNDKDS

-496 QFLFRQRDVGHS
+496 QFLFRQKDVGSS

-528 LQKKVSEETED
+528 LQKKVCEETED

-572 QKCSVDAG
+572 EKCSVDAG

-591 VPYKTMSYGDNK
+591 VPHKTMSYGDNK

-632 MHVFN
+632 RDIFN
-637 DYFISTVN
+637 AYFISTVN

-652 DFEVFKEKIKK
+652 NFETFKQNIEK

-710 LLYNFPPDYK
+710 LLYNFPPDCK

-730 SKKLPHNMP
+730 SKKLPHNIP
-739 YNSNDD
+739 YNSNDE

-750 VKTYVHIISHA
+750 VKSYVHIISHA

-772 DEYIKKISAKVKLPK
+772 DEYIKNISAKVNLPK
-787 FSPKNMTINVSE
+787 FSPKNMTINISE
-799 NANDTNSGK
+799 NANDANSGK
-808 EIIVG
+808 EMIVG
-813 NDLEQDEKVCDKL
+813 NDLKQDEKMCEKIFEELKKLDKS
-826 FDELEKLNKG
+826 
-836 KVDASKINP
+836 KVDANKINA

-897 ATVAGHVSM
+897 ATVAGQVAM
-906 QLYTLIQTH
+906 QLYTLIHTH
-915 EKQFLRNLFFNLAT
+915 ENKYLRNLFFNLAT
-929 NYYLFSEPYPPILME
+929 NYYLFQEPYPPILNE

-956 CIPNKWT
+956 CIPNKFT
-963 IWDRLEI
+963 IWDRLEM
-970 KGPLTCRQFFD
+970 KGPKTCQEFFD
-981 EMFRKYGIKID
+981 EMFQKYGIKID
-992 ILIANGE
+992 MLIANGE
-999 IILSTLDEETYKKNL
+999 IIMSSLDEESFEKNKN
-1014 DKKIEELYLSL
+1014 KKIEDLYLSM
-1025 AKIKPKQN
+1025 AKVKPKEN
-1033 INYILLQLSASIEKV
+1033 INYILLQLSANIDKA
-1048 TIKNKEFS
+1048 TIKNKEFK

>member
-1 MAKNEKEKINTDLY
+1 MAQKEKEINDDLY
-15 SRQIGAFGME
+15 SRQIGTFGME

-40 RGLGVEVA
+40 RGLGVEIA

-59 TIYDQCFPT
+59 TIYDEFYPT

-77 ISEKDVGKKFR
+77 ISEDDVGKRSR
-88 DQACLDKLKELNPY
+88 DQACLDKLKGLNPY

-109 FPVTN
+109 FPPTN
-114 DFMSLFCKTILNFN
+114 DFMSLFQKTLLNYN
-128 VVVITELYNT
+128 VVVYTELFNT
-138 NFLIKVNEECRK
+138 NFLINVNKFCRD
-150 NNIKFIYALNLGLTG
+150 NNIKFIYALNFGLVG

-171 GEKHII
+171 GNNHII
-177 FDESGSTKIS
+177 FDESGSTTIS

-203 IDNEK
+203 IDNEN

-216 DGGFITFEDIE
+216 DGGFITFKDIE

-232 NGKEFKIKYEN
+232 NGKEYKIKYEN
-243 YESFYIPVDSTK
+243 YESFFIPVDSTK

-271 ISKTYFN
+271 IQKKYFDFN
-278 YQQRSSII
+278 QRSNII
-286 TDSFHEF
+286 TDSLHEF
-293 LILDEKKVGRSELL
+293 LIMDEKKVGRNELL
-307 YMALIGIHDY
+307 YMVLICIHDY
-317 FISHNFTLPELNN
+317 FISHNCVLPELNN

-350 QKYDCYKNI
+350 NKYDCYKNI
-359 QEYDEKIVLNV
+359 QEYDEKLVLNV

-416 NINEKADRSLKGTRY
+416 NISENADRSLKGSRY

-464 KNFAMMGFCTKDKDS
+464 KNFAMMGFCTNDKDS

-496 QFLFRQRDVGHS
+496 QFLFRQKDVGSS

-528 LQKKVSEETED
+528 LQKKVCEETED

-572 QKCSVDAG
+572 EKCSVDAG

-591 VPYKTMSYGDNK
+591 VPHKTMSYGDNK

-632 MHVFN
+632 RDVFN
-637 DYFISTVN
+637 AYFISTVN

-652 DFEVFKEKIKK
+652 NFETFKQNIEK

-710 LLYNFPPDYK
+710 LLYNFPPDCK

-730 SKKLPHNMP
+730 SKKLPHNIP
-739 YNSNDD
+739 YNSNDE

-750 VKTYVHIISHA
+750 VKSYVHIISHA

-772 DEYIKKISAKVKLPK
+772 DEYIKNISAKVNLPK
-787 FSPKNMTINVSE
+787 FSPKNMTINISE
-799 NANDTNSGK
+799 NANDANSGK
-808 EIIVG
+808 EMIVG
-813 NDLEQDEKVCDKL
+813 NDLKQDEKMCEKIFEELKKLDKS
-826 FDELEKLNKG
+826 
-836 KVDASKINP
+836 KVDANKINA

-897 ATVAGHVSM
+897 ATVAGQVAM
-906 QLYTLIQTH
+906 QLYTLIHTH
-915 EKQFLRNLFFNLAT
+915 ENKYLRNLFFNLAT
-929 NYYLFSEPYPPILME
+929 NYYLFQEPYPPILNE

-963 IWDRLEI
+963 IWDRLEM
-970 KGPLTCRQFFD
+970 KGPKTCQEFFD
-981 EMFRKYGIKID
+981 EMFQKYGIKID
-992 ILIANGE
+992 MLIANGE
-999 IILSTLDEETYKKNL
+999 IIMSSLDEESFEKNKN
-1014 DKKIEELYLSL
+1014 KKIEDLYLSM
-1025 AKIKPKQN
+1025 AKVKPKEN
-1033 INYILLQLSASIEKV
+1033 INYILLQLSANIDKA
-1048 TIKNKEFS
+1048 TIKNKEFK

>member
-1 MAKNEKEKINTDLY
+1 MAQKEKEINDDLY
-15 SRQIGAFGME
+15 SRQIGTFGME

-40 RGLGVEVA
+40 RGLGVEIA

-59 TIYDQCFPT
+59 TIYDEFYPT

-77 ISEKDVGKKFR
+77 ISEDDVGKRSR
-88 DQACLDKLKELNPY
+88 DQACLDKLKGLNPY

-109 FPVTN
+109 FPPTN
-114 DFMSLFCKTILNFN
+114 DFMSLFQKTLLNYN
-128 VVVITELYNT
+128 VVVYTELFNT
-138 NFLIKVNEECRK
+138 NFLINVNKFCRD
-150 NNIKFIYALNLGLTG
+150 NNIKFIYALNFGLVG

-171 GEKHII
+171 GNNHII
-177 FDESGSTKIS
+177 FDESGSTTIS

-203 IDNEK
+203 IDNEN

-216 DGGFITFEDIE
+216 DGGFITFKDIE

-232 NGKEFKIKYEN
+232 NGKEYKIKYEN
-243 YESFYIPVDSTK
+243 YESFFIPVDSTK

-271 ISKTYFN
+271 IQKKYFDYN
-278 YQQRSSII
+278 QRSNII
-286 TDSFHEF
+286 TDSLHEF
-293 LILDEKKVGRSELL
+293 LIMDEKKVGRNELL
-307 YMALIGIHDY
+307 YMVLICIHDY
-317 FISHNFTLPELNN
+317 FISHNCVLPELNN

-350 QKYDCYKNI
+350 NKYDCYKNI
-359 QEYDEKIVLNV
+359 QEYDEKLVLNV

-416 NINEKADRSLKGTRY
+416 NISENADRSLKGSRY

-464 KNFAMMGFCTKDKDS
+464 KNFAMMGFCTNDKDS

-496 QFLFRQRDVGHS
+496 QFLFRQKDVGSS

-528 LQKKVSEETED
+528 LQKKVCQETED

-572 QKCSVDAG
+572 EKCSVDAG

-591 VPYKTMSYGDNK
+591 VPHKTMSYGDNK

-632 MHVFN
+632 RDVFN
-637 DYFISTVN
+637 AYFISTVN

-652 DFEVFKEKIKK
+652 NFETFKQNIEK

-710 LLYNFPPDYK
+710 LLYNFPPDCK

-730 SKKLPHNMP
+730 SKKLPHNIP
-739 YNSNDD
+739 YNSNDE

-750 VKTYVHIISHA
+750 VKSYVHIISHA

-772 DEYIKKISAKVKLPK
+772 DEYIKNISAKVNLPK
-787 FSPKNMTINVSE
+787 FSPKNMTINISE
-799 NANDTNSGK
+799 NANDANSGK
-808 EIIVG
+808 EMIVG
-813 NDLEQDEKVCDKL
+813 NDLKQDEKMCEKIFEELKKLDKS
-826 FDELEKLNKG
+826 
-836 KVDASKINP
+836 KVDANKINA

-897 ATVAGHVSM
+897 ATVAGQVAM
-906 QLYTLIQTH
+906 QLYTLIHTH
-915 EKQFLRNLFFNLAT
+915 ENKYLRNLFFNLAT
-929 NYYLFSEPYPPILME
+929 NYYLFQEPYPPILNE
-944 DKTDEEEGGPLK
+944 DKTDKEEGGPLK

-963 IWDRLEI
+963 IWDRLEM
-970 KGPLTCRQFFD
+970 KGPKTCQEFFD
-981 EMFRKYGIKID
+981 EMFQKYGIKID
-992 ILIANGE
+992 MLIANGE
-999 IILSTLDEETYKKNL
+999 IIMSSLDEESFEKNKN
-1014 DKKIEELYLSL
+1014 KKIEDLYLSM
-1025 AKIKPKQN
+1025 AKVKPKEN
-1033 INYILLQLSASIEKV
+1033 INYILLQLSANIDKA
-1048 TIKNKEFS
+1048 TIKNKEFK

>member
-1 MAKNEKEKINTDLY
+1 MAQKEKEINDDLY
-15 SRQIGAFGME
+15 SRQIGTFGME

-40 RGLGVEVA
+40 RGLGVEIA

-59 TIYDQCFPT
+59 TIYDEFYPT

-77 ISEKDVGKKFR
+77 ISEDDVGKRSR
-88 DQACLDKLKELNPY
+88 DQACLDKLKGLNPY

-109 FPVTN
+109 FPPTN
-114 DFMSLFCKTILNFN
+114 DFMSLFQKTLLNYN
-128 VVVITELYNT
+128 VVVYTELFNT
-138 NFLIKVNEECRK
+138 NFLINVNKFCRD
-150 NNIKFIYALNLGLTG
+150 NNIKFIYALNFGLVG

-171 GEKHII
+171 GNNHII
-177 FDESGSTKIS
+177 FDESGSTTIS

-203 IDNEK
+203 IDNEN

-216 DGGFITFEDIE
+216 DGGFITFKDIE

-232 NGKEFKIKYEN
+232 NGKEYKIKYEN
-243 YESFYIPVDSTK
+243 YESFFIPVDSTK

-271 ISKTYFN
+271 IQKKYFDYN
-278 YQQRSSII
+278 QRSNII
-286 TDSFHEF
+286 TDSLHEF
-293 LILDEKKVGRSELL
+293 LIMDEKKVGRNELL
-307 YMALIGIHDY
+307 YMVLICIHDY
-317 FISHNFTLPELNN
+317 FISHNCVLPELNN

-350 QKYDCYKNI
+350 NKYDCYKKI
-359 QEYDEKIVLNV
+359 QEYDEKLVLNV

-416 NINEKADRSLKGTRY
+416 NISENADRSLKGSRY

-464 KNFAMMGFCTKDKDS
+464 KNFAMMGFCTNDKDS

-496 QFLFRQRDVGHS
+496 QFLFRQKDVGSS

-528 LQKKVSEETED
+528 LQKKVCQETED

-572 QKCSVDAG
+572 EKCSVDAG

-591 VPYKTMSYGDNK
+591 VPHKTMSYGDNK

-632 MHVFN
+632 RDVFN
-637 DYFISTVN
+637 AYFISTVN

-652 DFEVFKEKIKK
+652 NFETFKQNIEK

-710 LLYNFPPDYK
+710 LLYNFPPDCK

-730 SKKLPHNMP
+730 SKKLPHNIP
-739 YNSNDD
+739 YNSNDE

-750 VKTYVHIISHA
+750 VKSYVHIISHA

-772 DEYIKKISAKVKLPK
+772 DEYIKNISAKVNLPK
-787 FSPKNMTINVSE
+787 FSPKNMTINISE
-799 NANDTNSGK
+799 NANDANSGK
-808 EIIVG
+808 EMIVG
-813 NDLEQDEKVCDKL
+813 NDLKQDEKMCEKIFEELKKLDKS
-826 FDELEKLNKG
+826 
-836 KVDASKINP
+836 KVDANKINA

-897 ATVAGHVSM
+897 ATVAGQVAM
-906 QLYTLIQTH
+906 QLYTLIHTH
-915 EKQFLRNLFFNLAT
+915 ENKYLRNLFFNLAT
-929 NYYLFSEPYPPILME
+929 NYYLFQEPYPPILNE

-956 CIPNKWT
+956 CIPNKFT
-963 IWDRLEI
+963 IWDRLEM
-970 KGPLTCRQFFD
+970 KGPKTCQEFFD
-981 EMFRKYGIKID
+981 EMFQKYGIKID
-992 ILIANGE
+992 MLIANGE
-999 IILSTLDEETYKKNL
+999 IIMSSLDEESFEKNKN
-1014 DKKIEELYLSL
+1014 KKIEDLYLSM
-1025 AKIKPKQN
+1025 AKVKPKEN
-1033 INYILLQLSASIEKV
+1033 INYILLQLSANIDKA
-1048 TIKNKEFS
+1048 TIKNKEFK

>member
-1 MAKNEKEKINTDLY
+1 MAQKEKEINDDLY
-15 SRQIGAFGME
+15 SRQIGTFGME

-40 RGLGVEVA
+40 RGLGVEIA

-59 TIYDQCFPT
+59 TIYDEFYPT

-77 ISEKDVGKKFR
+77 ISEDDVGKRSR
-88 DQACLDKLKELNPY
+88 DQACLDKLKGLNPY

-109 FPVTN
+109 FPPTN
-114 DFMSLFCKTILNFN
+114 DFMSLFQKTLLNYN
-128 VVVITELYNT
+128 VVVYTELFNT
-138 NFLIKVNEECRK
+138 NFLINVNKFCRD
-150 NNIKFIYALNLGLTG
+150 NNIKFIYALNFGLVG

-171 GEKHII
+171 GNNHII
-177 FDESGSTKIS
+177 FDESGSTTIS

-203 IDNEK
+203 IDNEN

-216 DGGFITFEDIE
+216 DGGFITFKDIE

-232 NGKEFKIKYEN
+232 NGKEYKIKYEN
-243 YESFYIPVDSTK
+243 YESFFIPVDSTK

-271 ISKTYFN
+271 IQKKYFDYN
-278 YQQRSSII
+278 QRSNII
-286 TDSFHEF
+286 TDSLHEF
-293 LILDEKKVGRSELL
+293 LIMDEKKVGRNELL
-307 YMALIGIHDY
+307 YMVLICIHDY
-317 FISHNFTLPELNN
+317 FISHNCVLPELNN

-350 QKYDCYKNI
+350 NKYDCYKKI
-359 QEYDEKIVLNV
+359 QEYDEKLVLNV

-416 NINEKADRSLKGTRY
+416 NISENADRSLKGSRY

-464 KNFAMMGFCTKDKDS
+464 KNFAMMGFCTNDKDS

-496 QFLFRQRDVGHS
+496 QFLFRQKDVGSS

-528 LQKKVSEETED
+528 LQKKVCEETED

-572 QKCSVDAG
+572 EKCSVDAG

-591 VPYKTMSYGDNK
+591 VPHKTMSYGDNK

-632 MHVFN
+632 RDVFN
-637 DYFISTVN
+637 AYFISTVN

-652 DFEVFKEKIKK
+652 NFETFKKNIEK

-710 LLYNFPPDYK
+710 LLYNFPPDCK

-730 SKKLPHNMP
+730 SKKLPHNIP
-739 YNSNDD
+739 YNSNDE

-750 VKTYVHIISHA
+750 VKSYVHIISHA

-772 DEYIKKISAKVKLPK
+772 DEYIKNISAKVNLPK
-787 FSPKNMTINVSE
+787 FSPKNMTINISE
-799 NANDTNSGK
+799 NANDANSGK
-808 EIIVG
+808 EMIVG
-813 NDLEQDEKVCDKL
+813 NDLKQDEKMCEKIFEELKKLDKS
-826 FDELEKLNKG
+826 
-836 KVDASKINP
+836 KVDANKINA

-897 ATVAGHVSM
+897 ATVAGQVAM
-906 QLYTLIQTH
+906 QLYTLIHTH
-915 EKQFLRNLFFNLAT
+915 ENKYLRNLFFNLAT
-929 NYYLFSEPYPPILME
+929 NYYLFQEPYPPILNE

-963 IWDRLEI
+963 IWDRLEM
-970 KGPLTCRQFFD
+970 KGPKTCQEFFD
-981 EMFRKYGIKID
+981 EMFQKYGIKID
-992 ILIANGE
+992 MLIANGE
-999 IILSTLDEETYKKNL
+999 IIMSSLDEESFEKNKN
-1014 DKKIEELYLSL
+1014 KKIEDLYLSM
-1025 AKIKPKQN
+1025 AKVKPKKN
-1033 INYILLQLSASIEKV
+1033 INYILLQLSANIDKA
-1048 TIKNKEFS
+1048 TIKNKEFK

>member
-1 MAKNEKEKINTDLY
+1 MAQKEKEINDDLY
-15 SRQIGAFGME
+15 SRQIGTFGME

-40 RGLGVEVA
+40 RGLGVEIA

-59 TIYDQCFPT
+59 TIYDEFYPT

-77 ISEKDVGKKFR
+77 ISEDDVGKRSR
-88 DQACLDKLKELNPY
+88 DQACLDKLKGLNPY

-109 FPVTN
+109 FPPTN
-114 DFMSLFCKTILNFN
+114 DFMSLFQKTLLNYN
-128 VVVITELYNT
+128 VVVYTELFNT
-138 NFLIKVNEECRK
+138 NFLINVNKFCRD
-150 NNIKFIYALNLGLTG
+150 NNIKFIYALNFGLVG

-171 GEKHII
+171 GNNHII
-177 FDESGSTKIS
+177 FDESGSTTIS

-203 IDNEK
+203 IDNEN

-216 DGGFITFEDIE
+216 DGGFITFKDIE

-232 NGKEFKIKYEN
+232 NGKEYKIKYEN
-243 YESFYIPVDSTK
+243 YESFFIPVDSTK

-271 ISKTYFN
+271 IQKKYFDYN
-278 YQQRSSII
+278 QRSNII
-286 TDSFHEF
+286 TDSLHEF
-293 LILDEKKVGRSELL
+293 LIMDEKKVGRNELL
-307 YMALIGIHDY
+307 YMVLICIHDY
-317 FISHNFTLPELNN
+317 FISHNCVLPELNN

-350 QKYDCYKNI
+350 NKYDCYKKI
-359 QEYDEKIVLNV
+359 QEYDEKLVLNV

-416 NINEKADRSLKGTRY
+416 NISENADRSLKGSRY

-464 KNFAMMGFCTKDKDS
+464 KNFAMMGFCTNDKDS

-496 QFLFRQRDVGHS
+496 QFLFRQKDVGSS

-528 LQKKVSEETED
+528 LQKKVCEETED

-572 QKCSVDAG
+572 EKCSVDAG

-591 VPYKTMSYGDNK
+591 VPHKTMSYGDNK

-632 MHVFN
+632 RDVFN
-637 DYFISTVN
+637 AYFISTVN

-652 DFEVFKEKIKK
+652 NFETFKQNIEK

-710 LLYNFPPDYK
+710 LLYNFPPDCK

-730 SKKLPHNMP
+730 SKKLPHNIP
-739 YNSNDD
+739 YNSNDE

-750 VKTYVHIISHA
+750 VKSYVHIISHA

-772 DEYIKKISAKVKLPK
+772 DEYIKNISAKVNLPK
-787 FSPKNMTINVSE
+787 FSPKNMTINISE
-799 NANDTNSGK
+799 NANDANSGK
-808 EIIVG
+808 EMIVG
-813 NDLEQDEKVCDKL
+813 NDLKQDEKMCEKIFEELKKLDKS
-826 FDELEKLNKG
+826 
-836 KVDASKINP
+836 KVDANKINA

-867 RARNYEIV
+867 RSRNYEIV

-897 ATVAGHVSM
+897 ATVAGQVAM
-906 QLYTLIQTH
+906 QLYTLIHTH
-915 EKQFLRNLFFNLAT
+915 ENKYLRNLFFNLAT
-929 NYYLFSEPYPPILME
+929 NYYLFQEPSPPILNE

-963 IWDRLEI
+963 IWDRLEM
-970 KGPLTCRQFFD
+970 KGPKTCQEFLD
-981 EMFRKYGIKID
+981 EMFQKYGIKID
-992 ILIANGE
+992 MLIANGE
-999 IILSTLDEETYKKNL
+999 IIMSSLDEESFEKNKN
-1014 DKKIEELYLSL
+1014 KKIEDLFLSM
-1025 AKIKPKQN
+1025 AKVKPKEN
-1033 INYILLQLSASIEKV
+1033 INYILLQLSANIDKA
-1048 TIKNKEFS
+1048 TIKNKEFK

>member
-1 MAKNEKEKINTDLY
+1 MAQKEKEINDDLY
-15 SRQIGAFGME
+15 SRQIGTFGME

-40 RGLGVEVA
+40 RGLGVEIA

-59 TIYDQCFPT
+59 TIYDEFYPT

-77 ISEKDVGKKFR
+77 ISEDDVGKRSR
-88 DQACLDKLKELNPY
+88 DQACLDKLKGLNPY

-109 FPVTN
+109 FPPTN
-114 DFMSLFCKTILNFN
+114 DFMSLFQKTLLNYN
-128 VVVITELYNT
+128 VVVYTELFNT
-138 NFLIKVNEECRK
+138 NFLINVNKFCRD
-150 NNIKFIYALNLGLTG
+150 NNIKFIYALNFGLVG

-171 GEKHII
+171 GNNHII
-177 FDESGSTKIS
+177 FDESGSTTIS

-203 IDNEK
+203 IDNEN

-216 DGGFITFEDIE
+216 DGGFITFKDIE

-232 NGKEFKIKYEN
+232 NGKEYKIKYEN
-243 YESFYIPVDSTK
+243 YESFFIPVDSTK

-271 ISKTYFN
+271 IQKKYFDYN
-278 YQQRSSII
+278 QRSNII
-286 TDSFHEF
+286 TDSLHEF
-293 LILDEKKVGRSELL
+293 LIMDEKKVGRNELL
-307 YMALIGIHDY
+307 YMVLICIHDY
-317 FISHNFTLPELNN
+317 FISHNCVLPELNN

-350 QKYDCYKNI
+350 NKYDCYKKI
-359 QEYDEKIVLNV
+359 QEYDEKLVLNV

-416 NINEKADRSLKGTRY
+416 NISENADRSLKGSRY

-464 KNFAMMGFCTKDKDS
+464 KNFAMMGFCTNDKDS

-496 QFLFRQRDVGHS
+496 QFLFRQKDVGSS

-528 LQKKVSEETED
+528 LQKKVCQETED

-572 QKCSVDAG
+572 EKCSVDAG

-591 VPYKTMSYGDNK
+591 VPHKTMSYGDNK

-632 MHVFN
+632 RDVFN
-637 DYFISTVN
+637 AYFISTVN

-652 DFEVFKEKIKK
+652 NFETFKQNIEK

-710 LLYNFPPDYK
+710 LLYNFPPDCK

-730 SKKLPHNMP
+730 SKKLPHNIP
-739 YNSNDD
+739 YNSNDE

-750 VKTYVHIISHA
+750 VKSYVHIISHA

-772 DEYIKKISAKVKLPK
+772 DEYIKNISAKVNLPK
-787 FSPKNMTINVSE
+787 FSPKNMTINISE
-799 NANDTNSGK
+799 NANDANSGK
-808 EIIVG
+808 EMIVG
-813 NDLEQDEKVCDKL
+813 NDLKQDEKMCEKIFEELKKLDKS
-826 FDELEKLNKG
+826 
-836 KVDASKINP
+836 KVDANKINA

-897 ATVAGHVSM
+897 ATVAGQVAM
-906 QLYTLIQTH
+906 QLYTLIHTH
-915 EKQFLRNLFFNLAT
+915 ENKYLRNLFFNLAT
-929 NYYLFSEPYPPILME
+929 NYYLFQEPYPPILNE

-963 IWDRLEI
+963 IWDRLEM
-970 KGPLTCRQFFD
+970 KGPKTCQEFFD
-981 EMFRKYGIKID
+981 EMFQKYGIKID
-992 ILIANGE
+992 MLIANGE
-999 IILSTLDEETYKKNL
+999 IIMSSLDEESFEKNKN
-1014 DKKIEELYLSL
+1014 KKIEDLYLSM
-1025 AKIKPKQN
+1025 AKVKPKEN
-1033 INYILLQLSASIEKV
+1033 INYILLQLSANIDKA
-1048 TIKNKEFS
+1048 TIKNKEFK

>member
-1 MAKNEKEKINTDLY
+1 MAQKEKEINDDLY
-15 SRQIGAFGME
+15 SRQIGTFGME

-40 RGLGVEVA
+40 RGLGVEIA

-59 TIYDQCFPT
+59 TIYDEFYPT

-77 ISEKDVGKKFR
+77 ISEDDVGKRSR
-88 DQACLDKLKELNPY
+88 DQACLDKLKGLNPY

-109 FPVTN
+109 FPPTN
-114 DFMSLFCKTILNFN
+114 DFMSLFQKTLLNYN
-128 VVVITELYNT
+128 VVVYTELFNT
-138 NFLIKVNEECRK
+138 NFLINVNKFCRD
-150 NNIKFIYALNLGLTG
+150 NNIKFIYALNFGLVG

-171 GEKHII
+171 GNNHII
-177 FDESGSTKIS
+177 FDESGSTTIS

-203 IDNEK
+203 IDNEN

-216 DGGFITFEDIE
+216 DGGFITFKDIE

-232 NGKEFKIKYEN
+232 NGKEYKIKYEN
-243 YESFYIPVDSTK
+243 YESFFIPIDSTK

-271 ISKTYFN
+271 IQKKYFDYN
-278 YQQRSSII
+278 QRSNII
-286 TDSFHEF
+286 TDSLHEF
-293 LILDEKKVGRSELL
+293 LIMDEKKVGRNELL
-307 YMALIGIHDY
+307 YMVLICIHDY
-317 FISHNFTLPELNN
+317 FISHNCVLPELNN

-350 QKYDCYKNI
+350 NKYDCYKNI
-359 QEYDEKIVLNV
+359 QEYDEKLVLNV

-416 NINEKADRSLKGTRY
+416 NISENADRSLKGSRY

-464 KNFAMMGFCTKDKDS
+464 KNFAMMGFCTNDKDS

-496 QFLFRQRDVGHS
+496 QFLFRQKDVGSS

-528 LQKKVSEETED
+528 LQKKVCQETED

-572 QKCSVDAG
+572 EKCSVDAG

-591 VPYKTMSYGDNK
+591 VPHKTMSYGDNK

-632 MHVFN
+632 RDVFN
-637 DYFISTVN
+637 AYFISTVN

-652 DFEVFKEKIKK
+652 NFETFKQNIEK

-710 LLYNFPPDYK
+710 LLYNFPPDCK

-730 SKKLPHNMP
+730 SKKLPHNIP
-739 YNSNDD
+739 YNSNDE

-750 VKTYVHIISHA
+750 VKSYVHIISHA

-772 DEYIKKISAKVKLPK
+772 DEYIKNISAKVNLPK
-787 FSPKNMTINVSE
+787 FSPKNMTINISE
-799 NANDTNSGK
+799 NANDANSGK
-808 EIIVG
+808 EMIVG
-813 NDLEQDEKVCDKL
+813 NDLKQDEKMCEKIFEELKKLDKS
-826 FDELEKLNKG
+826 
-836 KVDASKINP
+836 KVDANKINA

-897 ATVAGHVSM
+897 ATVAGQVAM
-906 QLYTLIQTH
+906 QLYTLIHTH
-915 EKQFLRNLFFNLAT
+915 ENKYLRNLFFNLAT
-929 NYYLFSEPYPPILME
+929 NYYLFQEPYPPILNE

-963 IWDRLEI
+963 IWDRLEM
-970 KGPLTCRQFFD
+970 KGPKTCQEFFD
-981 EMFRKYGIKID
+981 EMFQKYGIKID
-992 ILIANGE
+992 MLIANGE
-999 IILSTLDEETYKKNL
+999 IIMSSLDEESFEKNKN
-1014 DKKIEELYLSL
+1014 KKIEDLYLSM
-1025 AKIKPKQN
+1025 AKVKPKEN
-1033 INYILLQLSASIEKV
+1033 INYILLQLSANIDKA
-1048 TIKNKEFS
+1048 TIKNKEFK

>member
-1 MAKNEKEKINTDLY
+1 MAQKEKEINDDLY
-15 SRQIGAFGME
+15 SRQIGTFGME

-40 RGLGVEVA
+40 RGLGVEIA

-59 TIYDQCFPT
+59 TIYDEFYPT

-77 ISEKDVGKKFR
+77 ISEDDVGKRSR
-88 DQACLDKLKELNPY
+88 DQACLDKLKGLNPY

-109 FPVTN
+109 FPPTN
-114 DFMSLFCKTILNFN
+114 DFMSLFQKTLLNYN
-128 VVVITELYNT
+128 VVVYTELFNT
-138 NFLIKVNEECRK
+138 NFLINVNKFCRD
-150 NNIKFIYALNLGLTG
+150 NNIKFIYALNFGLVG

-171 GEKHII
+171 GNNHII
-177 FDESGSTKIS
+177 FDESGSTTIS

-203 IDNEK
+203 IDNEN

-216 DGGFITFEDIE
+216 DGGFITFKDIE

-232 NGKEFKIKYEN
+232 NGKEYKIKYEN
-243 YESFYIPVDSTK
+243 YESFFIPVDSTK

-271 ISKTYFN
+271 IQKKYFDYN
-278 YQQRSSII
+278 QRSNII
-286 TDSFHEF
+286 TDSLHEF
-293 LILDEKKVGRSELL
+293 LIMDEKKVGRSELL
-307 YMALIGIHDY
+307 YMVLICIHDH
-317 FISHNFTLPELNN
+317 FISHNCVLPELNN

-350 QKYDCYKNI
+350 NKYDCYKNI
-359 QEYDEKIVLNV
+359 QEYDEKLVLNV

-416 NINEKADRSLKGTRY
+416 NISENADRSLKGSRY

-464 KNFAMMGFCTKDKDS
+464 KNFAMMGFCTNDKDS

-496 QFLFRQRDVGHS
+496 QFLFRQKDVGSS

-528 LQKKVSEETED
+528 LQKKVCEETED

-572 QKCSVDAG
+572 EKCSVDAG

-591 VPYKTMSYGDNK
+591 VPHKTMSYGDNK

-632 MHVFN
+632 RDVFN
-637 DYFISTVN
+637 AYFISTVN

-652 DFEVFKEKIKK
+652 NFETFKQNIEK

-710 LLYNFPPDYK
+710 LLYNFPPDCK

-730 SKKLPHNMP
+730 SKKLPHNIP
-739 YNSNDD
+739 YNSNDE

-750 VKTYVHIISHA
+750 VKSYVHIISHA

-772 DEYIKKISAKVKLPK
+772 DEYIKNISAKVNLPK
-787 FSPKNMTINVSE
+787 FSPKNMTINISE
-799 NANDTNSGK
+799 NANDANSGK
-808 EIIVG
+808 EMIVG
-813 NDLEQDEKVCDKL
+813 NDLEQDEKMCEKIFEELKKLDKS
-826 FDELEKLNKG
+826 
-836 KVDASKINP
+836 KVDANKINA

-897 ATVAGHVSM
+897 ATVAGQVAM
-906 QLYTLIQTH
+906 QLYTLIHTH
-915 EKQFLRNLFFNLAT
+915 ENKYLRNLFFNLAT
-929 NYYLFSEPYPPILME
+929 NYYLFQEPYPPILNE

-963 IWDRLEI
+963 IWDRLEM
-970 KGPLTCRQFFD
+970 KGPKTCQEFFD
-981 EMFRKYGIKID
+981 EMFQKYGIKID
-992 ILIANGE
+992 MLIANGE
-999 IILSTLDEETYKKNL
+999 IIMSSLDEESFEKNKN
-1014 DKKIEELYLSL
+1014 KKIEDLYLSM
-1025 AKIKPKQN
+1025 AKVKPKEN
-1033 INYILLQLSASIEKV
+1033 INYILLQLSANIDKA
-1048 TIKNKEFS
+1048 TIKNKEFK

>member
-1 MAKNEKEKINTDLY
+1 MAQKEKEINDDLY
-15 SRQIGAFGME
+15 SRQIGTFGME

-40 RGLGVEVA
+40 RGLGVEIA

-59 TIYDQCFPT
+59 TIYDEFYPT

-77 ISEKDVGKKFR
+77 ISEDDVGKRSR
-88 DQACLDKLKELNPY
+88 DQACLDKLKGLNPY

-109 FPVTN
+109 FPPTN
-114 DFMSLFCKTILNFN
+114 DFMSLFQKTLLNYN
-128 VVVITELYNT
+128 VVVYTELFNT
-138 NFLIKVNEECRK
+138 NFLINVNKFCRD
-150 NNIKFIYALNLGLTG
+150 NNIKFIYALNFGLVG

-171 GEKHII
+171 GNNHII
-177 FDESGSTKIS
+177 FDESGSTTIS

-203 IDNEK
+203 IDNEN

-216 DGGFITFEDIE
+216 DGGFITFKDIE

-232 NGKEFKIKYEN
+232 NGKEYKIKYEN
-243 YESFYIPVDSTK
+243 YESFFIPVDSTK

-271 ISKTYFN
+271 IQKKYFDFN
-278 YQQRSSII
+278 QRSNII
-286 TDSFHEF
+286 TDSLHEF
-293 LILDEKKVGRSELL
+293 LIMDEKKVGRNELL
-307 YMALIGIHDY
+307 YMVLICIHDY
-317 FISHNFTLPELNN
+317 FISHNCVLPELNN

-350 QKYDCYKNI
+350 NKYDCYKNI
-359 QEYDEKIVLNV
+359 QEYDEKLVLNV

-416 NINEKADRSLKGTRY
+416 NISENADRSLKGSRY

-442 QKKIEQSKIFM
+442 QKKIEQSKFFM

-464 KNFAMMGFCTKDKDS
+464 KNFAMMGFCTNDKDS

-496 QFLFRQRDVGHS
+496 QFLFRQKDVGSS

-528 LQKKVSEETED
+528 LQKKVCEETED

-572 QKCSVDAG
+572 EKCSVDAG

-591 VPYKTMSYGDNK
+591 VPHKTMSYGDNK

-632 MHVFN
+632 RDVFN
-637 DYFISTVN
+637 AYFISTVN

-652 DFEVFKEKIKK
+652 NFETFKKNIEK

-710 LLYNFPPDYK
+710 LLYNFPPDCK

-730 SKKLPHNMP
+730 SKKLPHNIP
-739 YNSNDD
+739 YNSNDE

-750 VKTYVHIISHA
+750 VKSYVHIISHA

-772 DEYIKKISAKVKLPK
+772 DEYIKNISAKVNLPK
-787 FSPKNMTINVSE
+787 FSPKNMTINISE
-799 NANDTNSGK
+799 NANDANSGK
-808 EIIVG
+808 EMIVG
-813 NDLEQDEKVCDKL
+813 NDLKQDEKMCEKIFEELKKLDKS
-826 FDELEKLNKG
+826 
-836 KVDASKINP
+836 KVDANKINA

-897 ATVAGHVSM
+897 ATVAGQVAM
-906 QLYTLIQTH
+906 QLYTLIHTH
-915 EKQFLRNLFFNLAT
+915 ENKYLRNLFFNLAT
-929 NYYLFSEPYPPILME
+929 NYYLFQEPYPPILNE

-956 CIPNKWT
+956 CIPNKFT
-963 IWDRLEI
+963 IWDRLEM
-970 KGPLTCRQFFD
+970 KGPKTCQEFFD
-981 EMFRKYGIKID
+981 EMFQKYGIKID
-992 ILIANGE
+992 MLFANGE
-999 IILSTLDEETYKKNL
+999 TIMSSLDEESFEKNKN
-1014 DKKIEELYLSL
+1014 KKIEDLYLSM
-1025 AKIKPKQN
+1025 AKVKPKEN
-1033 INYILLQLSASIEKV
+1033 INYILLQLSANIDKA
-1048 TIKNKEFS
+1048 TIKNKEFK

>member
-1 MAKNEKEKINTDLY
+1 MAQKEKEINDDLY
-15 SRQIGAFGME
+15 SRQIGTFGME

-40 RGLGVEVA
+40 RGLGVEIA

-59 TIYDQCFPT
+59 TIYDEFYPT

-77 ISEKDVGKKFR
+77 ISEDDVGKRSR
-88 DQACLDKLKELNPY
+88 DQACLDKLKGLNPY

-109 FPVTN
+109 FPPTN
-114 DFMSLFCKTILNFN
+114 DFMSLFQKTLLNYN
-128 VVVITELYNT
+128 VVVYTELFNT
-138 NFLIKVNEECRK
+138 NFLINVNKFCRD
-150 NNIKFIYALNLGLTG
+150 NNIKFIYALNFGLVG

-171 GEKHII
+171 GNNHII
-177 FDESGSTKIS
+177 FDESGSTTIS

-203 IDNEK
+203 IDNEN

-216 DGGFITFEDIE
+216 DGGFITFKDIE

-232 NGKEFKIKYEN
+232 NGKEYKIKYEN
-243 YESFYIPVDSTK
+243 YESFFIPIDSTK

-271 ISKTYFN
+271 IQKKYFDYN
-278 YQQRSSII
+278 QRSNII
-286 TDSFHEF
+286 TDSLHEF
-293 LILDEKKVGRSELL
+293 LIMDEKKVGRNELL
-307 YMALIGIHDY
+307 YMVLICIHDY
-317 FISHNFTLPELNN
+317 FISHNCVLPELNN

-350 QKYDCYKNI
+350 NKYDCYKKI
-359 QEYDEKIVLNV
+359 QEYDEKLVLNV

-416 NINEKADRSLKGTRY
+416 NISENADRSLKGSRY

-464 KNFAMMGFCTKDKDS
+464 KNFAMMGFCTNDKDS

-496 QFLFRQRDVGHS
+496 QFLFRQKDVGSS

-528 LQKKVSEETED
+528 LQKKVCEETED

-572 QKCSVDAG
+572 EKCSVDAG

-591 VPYKTMSYGDNK
+591 VPHKTMSYGDNK

-632 MHVFN
+632 RDVFN
-637 DYFISTVN
+637 AYFISTVN

-652 DFEVFKEKIKK
+652 NFETFKQNIEK

-710 LLYNFPPDYK
+710 LLYNFPPDCK

-730 SKKLPHNMP
+730 SKKLPHNIP
-739 YNSNDD
+739 YNSNDE

-750 VKTYVHIISHA
+750 VKSYVHIISHA

-772 DEYIKKISAKVKLPK
+772 DEYIKNISAKVNLPK
-787 FSPKNMTINVSE
+787 FSPKNMTINISE
-799 NANDTNSGK
+799 NANDANSGK
-808 EIIVG
+808 EMIVG
-813 NDLEQDEKVCDKL
+813 NDLKQDEKMCEKIFEELKKLDKS
-826 FDELEKLNKG
+826 
-836 KVDASKINP
+836 KVDANKINA

-897 ATVAGHVSM
+897 ATVAGQVAM
-906 QLYTLIQTH
+906 QLYTLIHTH
-915 EKQFLRNLFFNLAT
+915 ENKYLRNLFFNLAT
-929 NYYLFSEPYPPILME
+929 NYYLFQEPSPPILNE

-963 IWDRLEI
+963 IWDRLEM
-970 KGPLTCRQFFD
+970 KGPKTCQEFFD
-981 EMFRKYGIKID
+981 EMFQKYGIKID
-992 ILIANGE
+992 MLIANGE
-999 IILSTLDEETYKKNL
+999 IIMSSLDEESFEKNKN
-1014 DKKIEELYLSL
+1014 KKIEDLYLSM
-1025 AKIKPKQN
+1025 AKVKPKEN
-1033 INYILLQLSASIEKV
+1033 INYILLQLSANIDKA
-1048 TIKNKEFS
+1048 TIKNKEFK

>member
-1 MAKNEKEKINTDLY
+1 MAQKEKEINDDLY
-15 SRQIGAFGME
+15 SRQIGTFGME

-40 RGLGVEVA
+40 RGLGVEIA

-59 TIYDQCFPT
+59 TIYDEFYPT

-77 ISEKDVGKKFR
+77 ISEDDVGKRSR
-88 DQACLDKLKELNPY
+88 DQACLDKLKGLNPY

-109 FPVTN
+109 FPPTN
-114 DFMSLFCKTILNFN
+114 DFMSLFQKTLLNYN
-128 VVVITELYNT
+128 VVVYTELFNT
-138 NFLIKVNEECRK
+138 NFLINVNKFCRD
-150 NNIKFIYALNLGLTG
+150 NNIKFIYALNFGLVG

-171 GEKHII
+171 GNNHII
-177 FDESGSTKIS
+177 FDESGSTTIS

-203 IDNEK
+203 IDNEN

-216 DGGFITFEDIE
+216 DGGFITFKDIE

-232 NGKEFKIKYEN
+232 NGKEYKIKYEN
-243 YESFYIPVDSTK
+243 YESFFIPVDSTK

-271 ISKTYFN
+271 IQKKYFDYN
-278 YQQRSSII
+278 QRSNII
-286 TDSFHEF
+286 TDSLHEF
-293 LILDEKKVGRSELL
+293 LIMDEKKVGRNELL
-307 YMALIGIHDY
+307 YMVLICIHDY
-317 FISHNFTLPELNN
+317 FISHNCVLPELNN

-350 QKYDCYKNI
+350 NKYDCYKNI
-359 QEYDEKIVLNV
+359 QEYDEKLVLNV

-416 NINEKADRSLKGTRY
+416 NISENADRSLKGSRY

-464 KNFAMMGFCTKDKDS
+464 KNFAMMGFCTNDKGS

-496 QFLFRQRDVGHS
+496 QFLFRQKDVGSS

-528 LQKKVSEETED
+528 LQKKVCQETED

-572 QKCSVDAG
+572 EKCSVDAG

-591 VPYKTMSYGDNK
+591 VPHKTMSYGDNK

-632 MHVFN
+632 RDVFN
-637 DYFISTVN
+637 AYFISTVN

-652 DFEVFKEKIKK
+652 NFETFKQNIEK

-710 LLYNFPPDYK
+710 LLYNFPPDCK

-730 SKKLPHNMP
+730 SKKLPHNIP
-739 YNSNDD
+739 YNSNDE

-750 VKTYVHIISHA
+750 VKSYVHIISHA

-772 DEYIKKISAKVKLPK
+772 DEYIKNISAKVNLPK
-787 FSPKNMTINVSE
+787 FSPKNMTINISE
-799 NANDTNSGK
+799 NANDANSGK
-808 EIIVG
+808 EMIVG
-813 NDLEQDEKVCDKL
+813 NDLKQDEKMCEKIFEELKKLDKS
-826 FDELEKLNKG
+826 
-836 KVDASKINP
+836 KVDANKINA

-897 ATVAGHVSM
+897 ATVAGQVAM
-906 QLYTLIQTH
+906 QLYTLIHTH
-915 EKQFLRNLFFNLAT
+915 ENKYLRNLFFNLAT
-929 NYYLFSEPYPPILME
+929 NYYLFQEPYPPILNE

-963 IWDRLEI
+963 IWDRLEM
-970 KGPLTCRQFFD
+970 KGPKTCQEFFD
-981 EMFRKYGIKID
+981 EMFQKYGIKID
-992 ILIANGE
+992 MLIANGE
-999 IILSTLDEETYKKNL
+999 IIMSSLDEESFEKNKN
-1014 DKKIEELYLSL
+1014 KKIEDLYLSM
-1025 AKIKPKQN
+1025 AKVKPKEN
-1033 INYILLQLSASIEKV
+1033 INYILLQLSANIDKA
-1048 TIKNKEFS
+1048 TIKNKEFK

>member
-1 MAKNEKEKINTDLY
+1 MTQKEKEINDDLY
-15 SRQIGAFGME
+15 SRQIGTFGME

-40 RGLGVEVA
+40 RGLGVEIA

-59 TIYDQCFPT
+59 TIYDEFYPT

-77 ISEKDVGKKFR
+77 ISEDDVGKRSR
-88 DQACLDKLKELNPY
+88 DQACLDKLKGLNPY

-109 FPVTN
+109 FPPTN
-114 DFMSLFCKTILNFN
+114 DFMSLFQKTLLNYN
-128 VVVITELYNT
+128 VVVYTELFNT
-138 NFLIKVNEECRK
+138 NFLINVNKFCRD
-150 NNIKFIYALNLGLTG
+150 NNIKFIYALNFGLVG

-171 GEKHII
+171 GNNHII
-177 FDESGSTKIS
+177 FDESGSTTIS

-203 IDNEK
+203 IDNEN

-216 DGGFITFEDIE
+216 DGGFITFKDIE

-232 NGKEFKIKYEN
+232 NGKEYKIKYEN
-243 YESFYIPVDSTK
+243 YESFFIPVDSTK

-271 ISKTYFN
+271 IQKKYFDYN
-278 YQQRSSII
+278 QRSNII
-286 TDSFHEF
+286 TDSLHEF
-293 LILDEKKVGRSELL
+293 LIMDEKKVGRNELL
-307 YMALIGIHDY
+307 YMVLICIHDY
-317 FISHNFTLPELNN
+317 FISHNCVLPELNN

-350 QKYDCYKNI
+350 NKYDCYKKI
-359 QEYDEKIVLNV
+359 QEYDEKLVLNV

-416 NINEKADRSLKGTRY
+416 NISENADRSLKGSRY

-464 KNFAMMGFCTKDKDS
+464 KNFAMMGFCTNDKDS

-496 QFLFRQRDVGHS
+496 QFLFRQKDVGSS

-528 LQKKVSEETED
+528 LQKKVCQETED

-572 QKCSVDAG
+572 EKCSVDAG

-591 VPYKTMSYGDNK
+591 VPHKTMSYGDNK

-632 MHVFN
+632 RDVFN
-637 DYFISTVN
+637 AYFISTVN

-652 DFEVFKEKIKK
+652 NFETFKQNIEK

-710 LLYNFPPDYK
+710 LLYNFPPDCK

-730 SKKLPHNMP
+730 SKKLPHNIP
-739 YNSNDD
+739 YNSNDE

-750 VKTYVHIISHA
+750 VKSYVHIISHA

-772 DEYIKKISAKVKLPK
+772 DEYIKNISAKVNLPK
-787 FSPKNMTINVSE
+787 FSPKNMTINISE
-799 NANDTNSGK
+799 NANDANSGK
-808 EIIVG
+808 EMIVG
-813 NDLEQDEKVCDKL
+813 NDLKQDEKMCEKIFEELKKLDKS
-826 FDELEKLNKG
+826 
-836 KVDASKINP
+836 KVDANKINA

-897 ATVAGHVSM
+897 ATVAGQVAM
-906 QLYTLIQTH
+906 QLYTLIHTH
-915 EKQFLRNLFFNLAT
+915 ENKYLRNLFFNLAT
-929 NYYLFSEPYPPILME
+929 NYYLFQEPYPPILNE

-956 CIPNKWT
+956 CIPNKFT
-963 IWDRLEI
+963 IWDRLEM
-970 KGPLTCRQFFD
+970 KGPKTCQEFFD
-981 EMFRKYGIKID
+981 EMFQKYGIKID
-992 ILIANGE
+992 MLIANGE
-999 IILSTLDEETYKKNL
+999 IIMSSLDEESFEKNKN
-1014 DKKIEELYLSL
+1014 KKIEDLYLSM
-1025 AKIKPKQN
+1025 AKVKPKEN
-1033 INYILLQLSASIEKV
+1033 INYILLQLSANIDKA
-1048 TIKNKEFS
+1048 TIKNKEFK

>member
-1 MAKNEKEKINTDLY
+1 MAQKEKEINDDLY
-15 SRQIGAFGME
+15 SRQIGTFGME

-40 RGLGVEVA
+40 RGLGVEIA

-59 TIYDQCFPT
+59 TIYDEFYPT

-77 ISEKDVGKKFR
+77 ISEDDVGKRSR
-88 DQACLDKLKELNPY
+88 DQACLDKLKGLNPY

-109 FPVTN
+109 FPPTN
-114 DFMSLFCKTILNFN
+114 DFMSLFQKTLLNYN
-128 VVVITELYNT
+128 VVVYTELFNT
-138 NFLIKVNEECRK
+138 NFLINVNKFCRD
-150 NNIKFIYALNLGLTG
+150 NNIKFIYALNFGLVG

-171 GEKHII
+171 GNNHII
-177 FDESGSTKIS
+177 FDESGSTTIS

-203 IDNEK
+203 IDNEN

-216 DGGFITFEDIE
+216 DGGFITFKDIE

-232 NGKEFKIKYEN
+232 NGKEYKIKYEN
-243 YESFYIPVDSTK
+243 YESFFIPVDSTK

-271 ISKTYFN
+271 IQKKYFDYN
-278 YQQRSSII
+278 QRSNII
-286 TDSFHEF
+286 TDSLHEF
-293 LILDEKKVGRSELL
+293 LIMDEKKVGRNELL
-307 YMALIGIHDY
+307 YMVLICIHDY
-317 FISHNFTLPELNN
+317 FISHNCILPELNN

-350 QKYDCYKNI
+350 NKYDCYKKI
-359 QEYDEKIVLNV
+359 QEYDEKLVLNV

-416 NINEKADRSLKGTRY
+416 NISENADRSLKGSRY

-464 KNFAMMGFCTKDKDS
+464 KNFAMMGFCTNDKDS

-496 QFLFRQRDVGHS
+496 QFLFRQKDVGSS

-528 LQKKVSEETED
+528 LQKKVCQETED

-572 QKCSVDAG
+572 EKCSVDAG

-591 VPYKTMSYGDNK
+591 VPHKTMSYGDNK

-632 MHVFN
+632 RDVFN
-637 DYFISTVN
+637 AYFISTVN

-652 DFEVFKEKIKK
+652 NFETFKQNIEK

-710 LLYNFPPDYK
+710 LLYNFPPDCK

-730 SKKLPHNMP
+730 SKKLPHNIP
-739 YNSNDD
+739 YNSNDE

-750 VKTYVHIISHA
+750 VKSYVHIISHA

-772 DEYIKKISAKVKLPK
+772 DEYIKNISAKVNLPK
-787 FSPKNMTINVSE
+787 FSPKNMTINISE
-799 NANDTNSGK
+799 NANDANSGK
-808 EIIVG
+808 EMIVG
-813 NDLEQDEKVCDKL
+813 NDLKQDEKMCEKIFEELKKLDKS
-826 FDELEKLNKG
+826 
-836 KVDASKINP
+836 KVDANKINA

-897 ATVAGHVSM
+897 ATVAGQVAM
-906 QLYTLIQTH
+906 QLYTLIHTH
-915 EKQFLRNLFFNLAT
+915 ENKYLRNLFFNLAT
-929 NYYLFSEPYPPILME
+929 NYYLFQEPYPPILNE

-963 IWDRLEI
+963 IWDRLEM
-970 KGPLTCRQFFD
+970 KGPKTCQEFFD
-981 EMFRKYGIKID
+981 EMFQKYGIKID
-992 ILIANGE
+992 MLIANGE
-999 IILSTLDEETYKKNL
+999 IIMSSLDEESFEKNKN
-1014 DKKIEELYLSL
+1014 KKIEDLYLSM
-1025 AKIKPKQN
+1025 AKVKPKKN
-1033 INYILLQLSASIEKV
+1033 INYILLQLSANIDKA
-1048 TIKNKEFS
+1048 TIKNKEFK

>member
-1 MAKNEKEKINTDLY
+1 MTQKEKEINDDLY
-15 SRQIGAFGME
+15 SRQIGTFGME

-40 RGLGVEVA
+40 RGLGVEIA

-59 TIYDQCFPT
+59 TIYDEFYPT

-77 ISEKDVGKKFR
+77 ISEDDVGKRSR
-88 DQACLDKLKELNPY
+88 DQACLDKLKGLNPY

-109 FPVTN
+109 FPPTN
-114 DFMSLFCKTILNFN
+114 DFMSLFQKTLLNYN
-128 VVVITELYNT
+128 VVVYTELFNT
-138 NFLIKVNEECRK
+138 NFLINVNKFCRD
-150 NNIKFIYALNLGLTG
+150 NNIKFIYALNFGLVG

-171 GEKHII
+171 GNNHII
-177 FDESGSTKIS
+177 FDESGSTTIS

-203 IDNEK
+203 IDNEN

-216 DGGFITFEDIE
+216 DGGFITFKDIE

-232 NGKEFKIKYEN
+232 NGKEYKIKYEN
-243 YESFYIPVDSTK
+243 YESFFIPVDSTK

-271 ISKTYFN
+271 IQKKYFDYN
-278 YQQRSSII
+278 QRSNII
-286 TDSFHEF
+286 TDSLHEF
-293 LILDEKKVGRSELL
+293 LIMDEKKVGRNELL
-307 YMALIGIHDY
+307 YMVLICIHDY
-317 FISHNFTLPELNN
+317 FISHNCVLPELNN

-350 QKYDCYKNI
+350 NKYDCYKKI
-359 QEYDEKIVLNV
+359 QEYDEKLVLNV

-416 NINEKADRSLKGTRY
+416 NISENADRSLKGSRY

-464 KNFAMMGFCTKDKDS
+464 KNFAMMGFCTNDKDS

-496 QFLFRQRDVGHS
+496 QFLFRQKDVGSS

-528 LQKKVSEETED
+528 LQKKVCEETED

-572 QKCSVDAG
+572 EKCSVDAG

-591 VPYKTMSYGDNK
+591 VPHKTMSYGDNK

-632 MHVFN
+632 RDVFN
-637 DYFISTVN
+637 AYFISTVN

-652 DFEVFKEKIKK
+652 NFETFKQNIEK

-710 LLYNFPPDYK
+710 LLYNFPPDCK

-730 SKKLPHNMP
+730 SKKLPHNIP
-739 YNSNDD
+739 YNSNDE

-750 VKTYVHIISHA
+750 VKSYVHIISHA

-772 DEYIKKISAKVKLPK
+772 DEYIKNISAKVNLPK
-787 FSPKNMTINVSE
+787 FSPKNMTINISE
-799 NANDTNSGK
+799 NANDANSGK
-808 EIIVG
+808 EMIVG
-813 NDLEQDEKVCDKL
+813 NDLKQDEKMCEKIFEELKKLDKS
-826 FDELEKLNKG
+826 
-836 KVDASKINP
+836 KVDANKINA

-897 ATVAGHVSM
+897 ATVAGQVAM
-906 QLYTLIQTH
+906 QLYTLIHTH
-915 EKQFLRNLFFNLAT
+915 ENKYLRNLFFNLAT
-929 NYYLFSEPYPPILME
+929 NYYLFQEPYPPILNE

-963 IWDRLEI
+963 IWDRLEM
-970 KGPLTCRQFFD
+970 KGPKTCQEFFD
-981 EMFRKYGIKID
+981 EMFQKYGIKID
-992 ILIANGE
+992 MLIANGE
-999 IILSTLDEETYKKNL
+999 IIMSSLDEESFEKNKN
-1014 DKKIEELYLSL
+1014 KKIEDLYLSM
-1025 AKIKPKQN
+1025 AKVKPKEN
-1033 INYILLQLSASIEKV
+1033 INYILLQLSANIDKA
-1048 TIKNKEFS
+1048 TIKNKEFK

>member
-1 MAKNEKEKINTDLY
+1 MAQKEKEINDDLY
-15 SRQIGAFGME
+15 SRQIGTFGME

-40 RGLGVEVA
+40 RGLGVEIA

-59 TIYDQCFPT
+59 TIYDEFYPT

-77 ISEKDVGKKFR
+77 ISEDDVGKRSR
-88 DQACLDKLKELNPY
+88 DQACLDKLKGLNPY

-109 FPVTN
+109 FPPTN
-114 DFMSLFCKTILNFN
+114 DFMSLFQKTLLNYN
-128 VVVITELYNT
+128 VVVYTELFNT
-138 NFLIKVNEECRK
+138 NFLINVNKFCRD
-150 NNIKFIYALNLGLTG
+150 NNIKFIYALNFGLVG

-171 GEKHII
+171 GNNHII
-177 FDESGSTKIS
+177 FDESGSTTIS

-203 IDNEK
+203 IDNEN

-216 DGGFITFEDIE
+216 DGGFITFKDIE

-232 NGKEFKIKYEN
+232 NGKEYKIKYEN
-243 YESFYIPVDSTK
+243 YESFFIPVDSTK

-271 ISKTYFN
+271 IQKKYFDYN
-278 YQQRSSII
+278 QRSNII
-286 TDSFHEF
+286 TDSLHEF
-293 LILDEKKVGRSELL
+293 LIMDEKKVGRNELL
-307 YMALIGIHDY
+307 YMVLICIHDY
-317 FISHNFTLPELNN
+317 FISHNCVLPELNN

-350 QKYDCYKNI
+350 NKYDCYKNI
-359 QEYDEKIVLNV
+359 QEYDEKLVLNV

-416 NINEKADRSLKGTRY
+416 NISENADRSLKGSRY

-464 KNFAMMGFCTKDKDS
+464 KNFAMMGFCTNDKDS

-496 QFLFRQRDVGHS
+496 QFLFRQKDVGSS

-528 LQKKVSEETED
+528 LQKKVCQETED

-572 QKCSVDAG
+572 EKCSVDAG

-591 VPYKTMSYGDNK
+591 VPHKTMSYGDNK

-632 MHVFN
+632 RDVFN
-637 DYFISTVN
+637 AYFISTVN

-652 DFEVFKEKIKK
+652 NFETFKQNIEK

-710 LLYNFPPDYK
+710 LLYNFPPDCK

-730 SKKLPHNMP
+730 SKKLPHNIP
-739 YNSNDD
+739 YNSNDE

-750 VKTYVHIISHA
+750 VKSYVHIISHA

-772 DEYIKKISAKVKLPK
+772 DEYIKNISAKVNLPK
-787 FSPKNMTINVSE
+787 FSPKNMTINISE
-799 NANDTNSGK
+799 NANDANSGK
-808 EIIVG
+808 EMIVG
-813 NDLEQDEKVCDKL
+813 NDLKQDEKMCEKIFEELKKLDKS
-826 FDELEKLNKG
+826 
-836 KVDASKINP
+836 KVDANKINA

-897 ATVAGHVSM
+897 ATVAGQVAM
-906 QLYTLIQTH
+906 QLYTLIHTH
-915 EKQFLRNLFFNLAT
+915 ENKYLRNLFFNLAT
-929 NYYLFSEPYPPILME
+929 NYYLFQEPYPPILNE

-956 CIPNKWT
+956 CIPNKFT
-963 IWDRLEI
+963 IWDRLEM
-970 KGPLTCRQFFD
+970 KGPKTCQEFFD
-981 EMFRKYGIKID
+981 EMFQKYGIKID
-992 ILIANGE
+992 MLIANGE
-999 IILSTLDEETYKKNL
+999 IIMSSLDEESFEKNKN
-1014 DKKIEELYLSL
+1014 KKIEDLYLSM
-1025 AKIKPKQN
+1025 AKVKPKEN
-1033 INYILLQLSASIEKV
+1033 INYILLQLSANIDKA
-1048 TIKNKEFS
+1048 TIKNKEFK

>member
-1 MAKNEKEKINTDLY
+1 MAQKEKEINDDLY
-15 SRQIGAFGME
+15 SRQIGTFGME

-40 RGLGVEVA
+40 RGLGVEIA

-59 TIYDQCFPT
+59 TIYDEFYPT

-77 ISEKDVGKKFR
+77 ISEDDVGKRSR
-88 DQACLDKLKELNPY
+88 DQACLDKLKGLNPY

-109 FPVTN
+109 FPPTN
-114 DFMSLFCKTILNFN
+114 DFMSLFQKTLLNYN
-128 VVVITELYNT
+128 VVVYTELFNT
-138 NFLIKVNEECRK
+138 NFLINVNKFCRD
-150 NNIKFIYALNLGLTG
+150 NNIKFIYALNFGLVG

-171 GEKHII
+171 GNNHII
-177 FDESGSTKIS
+177 FDESGSTTIS

-203 IDNEK
+203 IDNEN

-216 DGGFITFEDIE
+216 DGGFITFKDIE

-232 NGKEFKIKYEN
+232 NGKEYKIKYEN
-243 YESFYIPVDSTK
+243 YESFFIPVDSTK

-271 ISKTYFN
+271 IQKKYFDYN
-278 YQQRSSII
+278 QRSNII
-286 TDSFHEF
+286 TDSLHEF
-293 LILDEKKVGRSELL
+293 LIMDEKKVGRNELL
-307 YMALIGIHDY
+307 YMVLICIHDY
-317 FISHNFTLPELNN
+317 FISHNCVLPELNN

-350 QKYDCYKNI
+350 NKYDCYKNI
-359 QEYDEKIVLNV
+359 QEYDEKLVLNV

-416 NINEKADRSLKGTRY
+416 NISENADRSLKGSRY

-464 KNFAMMGFCTKDKDS
+464 KNFAMMGFCTNDKDS

-496 QFLFRQRDVGHS
+496 QFLFRQKDVGSS

-528 LQKKVSEETED
+528 LQKKVCEETED

-572 QKCSVDAG
+572 EKCSVDAG

-591 VPYKTMSYGDNK
+591 VPHKTMSYGDNK

-632 MHVFN
+632 RDVFN
-637 DYFISTVN
+637 AYFISTVN

-652 DFEVFKEKIKK
+652 NFETFKKNIEK

-710 LLYNFPPDYK
+710 LLYNFPPDCK

-730 SKKLPHNMP
+730 SKKLPHNIP
-739 YNSNDD
+739 YNSNDE

-750 VKTYVHIISHA
+750 VKSYVHIISHA

-772 DEYIKKISAKVKLPK
+772 DEYIKNISAKVNLPK
-787 FSPKNMTINVSE
+787 FSPKNMTINISE
-799 NANDTNSGK
+799 NANDANSGK
-808 EIIVG
+808 EMIVG
-813 NDLEQDEKVCDKL
+813 NDLKQDEKMCEKIFEELKKLDKS
-826 FDELEKLNKG
+826 
-836 KVDASKINP
+836 KVDANKINA

-897 ATVAGHVSM
+897 ATVAGQVAM
-906 QLYTLIQTH
+906 QLYTLIHTH
-915 EKQFLRNLFFNLAT
+915 ENKYLRNLFFNLAT
-929 NYYLFSEPYPPILME
+929 NYYLFQEPYPPILNE

-963 IWDRLEI
+963 IWDRLEM
-970 KGPLTCRQFFD
+970 KGPKTCQEFFD
-981 EMFRKYGIKID
+981 EMFQKYGIKID
-992 ILIANGE
+992 MLFANGE
-999 IILSTLDEETYKKNL
+999 TIMSSLDEESFEKNKN
-1014 DKKIEELYLSL
+1014 KKIEDLYLSM
-1025 AKIKPKQN
+1025 AKVKPKEN
-1033 INYILLQLSASIEKV
+1033 INYILLQLSANIDKA
-1048 TIKNKEFS
+1048 TIKNKEFK

>member
-1 MAKNEKEKINTDLY
+1 MAQKEKEINDDLY
-15 SRQIGAFGME
+15 SRQIGTFGME

-40 RGLGVEVA
+40 RGLGVEIA

-59 TIYDQCFPT
+59 TIYDEFYPT

-77 ISEKDVGKKFR
+77 ISEDDVGKRSR
-88 DQACLDKLKELNPY
+88 DQACLDKLKGLNPY

-109 FPVTN
+109 FPPTN
-114 DFMSLFCKTILNFN
+114 DFMSLFQKTLLNYN
-128 VVVITELYNT
+128 VVVYTELFNT
-138 NFLIKVNEECRK
+138 NFLINVNKFCRD
-150 NNIKFIYALNLGLTG
+150 NNIKFIYALNFGLVG

-171 GEKHII
+171 GNNHII
-177 FDESGSTKIS
+177 FDESGSTTIS

-203 IDNEK
+203 IDNEN

-216 DGGFITFEDIE
+216 DGGFITFKDIE

-232 NGKEFKIKYEN
+232 NGKEYKIKYEN
-243 YESFYIPVDSTK
+243 YESFFIPVDSTK

-271 ISKTYFN
+271 IQKKYFDYN
-278 YQQRSSII
+278 QRSNII
-286 TDSFHEF
+286 TDSLHEF
-293 LILDEKKVGRSELL
+293 LIMDEKKVGRNELL
-307 YMALIGIHDY
+307 YMVLICIHDY
-317 FISHNFTLPELNN
+317 FISHNCVLPELNN

-350 QKYDCYKNI
+350 NKYDCYKKI
-359 QEYDEKIVLNV
+359 QEYDEKLVLNV

-416 NINEKADRSLKGTRY
+416 NISENADRSLKGSRY

-464 KNFAMMGFCTKDKDS
+464 KNFAMMGFCTNDKDS

-496 QFLFRQRDVGHS
+496 QFLFRQKDVGSS

-528 LQKKVSEETED
+528 LQKKVCQETED

-572 QKCSVDAG
+572 EKCSVDAG

-591 VPYKTMSYGDNK
+591 VPHKTMSYGDNK

-632 MHVFN
+632 RDVFN
-637 DYFISTVN
+637 AYFISTVN

-652 DFEVFKEKIKK
+652 NFETFKQNIEK

-710 LLYNFPPDYK
+710 LLYNFPPDCK

-730 SKKLPHNMP
+730 SKKLPHNIP
-739 YNSNDD
+739 YNSNDE

-750 VKTYVHIISHA
+750 VKSYVHIISHA

-772 DEYIKKISAKVKLPK
+772 DEYIKNISAKVNLPK
-787 FSPKNMTINVSE
+787 FSPKNMTINISE
-799 NANDTNSGK
+799 NANDANSGK
-808 EIIVG
+808 EMIVG
-813 NDLEQDEKVCDKL
+813 NDLKQDEKMCEKIFEELKKLDKS
-826 FDELEKLNKG
+826 
-836 KVDASKINP
+836 KVDANKINA

-897 ATVAGHVSM
+897 ATVAGQVAM
-906 QLYTLIQTH
+906 QLYTLIHTH
-915 EKQFLRNLFFNLAT
+915 ENKYLRNLFFNLAT
-929 NYYLFSEPYPPILME
+929 NYYLFQEPYPPILNE

-963 IWDRLEI
+963 IWDRLEM
-970 KGPLTCRQFFD
+970 KGPKTCQEFFD
-981 EMFRKYGIKID
+981 EMFQKYGIKID
-992 ILIANGE
+992 MLIANGE
-999 IILSTLDEETYKKNL
+999 IIMSSLDVESFEKNKN
-1014 DKKIEELYLSL
+1014 KKIEDLYLSM
-1025 AKIKPKQN
+1025 AKVKPKEN
-1033 INYILLQLSASIEKV
+1033 INYILLQLSANIDKA
-1048 TIKNKEFS
+1048 TIKNKEFK

>member
-1 MAKNEKEKINTDLY
+1 MAQKEKEINDDLY
-15 SRQIGAFGME
+15 SRQIGTFGME

-40 RGLGVEVA
+40 RGLGVEIA

-59 TIYDQCFPT
+59 TIYDEFYPT

-77 ISEKDVGKKFR
+77 ISEDDVGKRSR
-88 DQACLDKLKELNPY
+88 DQACLDKLKGLNPY

-109 FPVTN
+109 FPPTN
-114 DFMSLFCKTILNFN
+114 DFMSLFQKTLLNYN
-128 VVVITELYNT
+128 VVVYTELFNT
-138 NFLIKVNEECRK
+138 NFLINVNKFCRD
-150 NNIKFIYALNLGLTG
+150 NNIKFIYALNFGLVG

-171 GEKHII
+171 GNNHII
-177 FDESGSTKIS
+177 FDESGSTTIS

-203 IDNEK
+203 IDNEN

-216 DGGFITFEDIE
+216 DGGFITFKDIE

-232 NGKEFKIKYEN
+232 NGKEYKIKYEN
-243 YESFYIPVDSTK
+243 YESFFIPIDSTK

-271 ISKTYFN
+271 IQKKYFDYN
-278 YQQRSSII
+278 QRSNII
-286 TDSFHEF
+286 TDSLHEF
-293 LILDEKKVGRSELL
+293 LIMDEKKVGRNELL
-307 YMALIGIHDY
+307 YMVLICIHDY
-317 FISHNFTLPELNN
+317 FISHNCVLPELNN

-350 QKYDCYKNI
+350 NKYDCYKKI
-359 QEYDEKIVLNV
+359 QEYDEKLVLNV

-416 NINEKADRSLKGTRY
+416 NISENADRSLKGSRY

-464 KNFAMMGFCTKDKDS
+464 KNFAMMGFCTNDKDS

-496 QFLFRQRDVGHS
+496 QFLFRQKDVGSS

-528 LQKKVSEETED
+528 LQKKVCEETED

-572 QKCSVDAG
+572 EKCSVDAG

-591 VPYKTMSYGDNK
+591 VPHKTMSYGDNK

-632 MHVFN
+632 RDVFN
-637 DYFISTVN
+637 AYFISTVN

-652 DFEVFKEKIKK
+652 NFETFKQNIEK

-710 LLYNFPPDYK
+710 LLYNFPPDCK

-730 SKKLPHNMP
+730 SKKLPHNIP
-739 YNSNDD
+739 YNSNDE

-750 VKTYVHIISHA
+750 VKSYVHIISHA

-772 DEYIKKISAKVKLPK
+772 DEYIKNISAKVNLPK
-787 FSPKNMTINVSE
+787 FSPKNMTINISE
-799 NANDTNSGK
+799 NANDANSGK
-808 EIIVG
+808 EMIVG
-813 NDLEQDEKVCDKL
+813 NDLKQDEKMCEKIFEELKKLDKS
-826 FDELEKLNKG
+826 
-836 KVDASKINP
+836 KVDANKINA

-897 ATVAGHVSM
+897 ATVAGQVAM
-906 QLYTLIQTH
+906 QLYTLIHTH
-915 EKQFLRNLFFNLAT
+915 ENKYLRNLFFNLAT
-929 NYYLFSEPYPPILME
+929 NYYLFQEPYPPILNE

-963 IWDRLEI
+963 IWDRLEM
-970 KGPLTCRQFFD
+970 KGPKTCQEFFD
-981 EMFRKYGIKID
+981 EMFQKYGIKID
-992 ILIANGE
+992 MLIANGE
-999 IILSTLDEETYKKNL
+999 IIMSSLDEESFEKNKN
-1014 DKKIEELYLSL
+1014 KKIEDLYLSM
-1025 AKIKPKQN
+1025 AKVKPKEN
-1033 INYILLQLSASIEKV
+1033 INYILLQLSANIDKA
-1048 TIKNKEFS
+1048 TIKNKEFK

>member
-1 MAKNEKEKINTDLY
+1 MAQKEKEINDDLY
-15 SRQIGAFGME
+15 SRQIGTFGME

-40 RGLGVEVA
+40 RGLGVEIA

-59 TIYDQCFPT
+59 TIYDEFYPT

-77 ISEKDVGKKFR
+77 ISEDDVGKRSR
-88 DQACLDKLKELNPY
+88 DQACLDKLKGLNPY

-109 FPVTN
+109 FPPTN
-114 DFMSLFCKTILNFN
+114 DFMSLFQKTLLNYN
-128 VVVITELYNT
+128 VVVYTELFNT
-138 NFLIKVNEECRK
+138 NFLINVNKFCRD
-150 NNIKFIYALNLGLTG
+150 NNIKFIYALNFGLVG

-171 GEKHII
+171 GNNHII
-177 FDESGSTKIS
+177 FDESGSTTIS

-203 IDNEK
+203 IDNEN

-216 DGGFITFEDIE
+216 DGGFITFKDIE

-232 NGKEFKIKYEN
+232 NGKEYKIKYEN
-243 YESFYIPVDSTK
+243 YESFFIPVDSTK

-271 ISKTYFN
+271 IQKKYFDYN
-278 YQQRSSII
+278 QRSNII
-286 TDSFHEF
+286 TDSLHEF
-293 LILDEKKVGRSELL
+293 LIMDEKKVGRNELL
-307 YMALIGIHDY
+307 YMVLICIHDY
-317 FISHNFTLPELNN
+317 FISHNCVLPELNN

-350 QKYDCYKNI
+350 NKYDCYKKI
-359 QEYDEKIVLNV
+359 QEYDEKLVLNV

-416 NINEKADRSLKGTRY
+416 NISENADRSLKGSRY

-464 KNFAMMGFCTKDKDS
+464 KNFAMMGFCTNDKDS

-496 QFLFRQRDVGHS
+496 QFLFRQKDVGSS

-528 LQKKVSEETED
+528 LQKKVCEETED

-558 LQARKYIDTRVVKF
+558 LQARKYIDTRLVKF
-572 QKCSVDAG
+572 EKCSVDAG

-591 VPYKTMSYGDNK
+591 VPHKTMSYGDNK

-632 MHVFN
+632 RDVFN
-637 DYFISTVN
+637 AYFISTVN

-652 DFEVFKEKIKK
+652 NFETFKQNIEK

-710 LLYNFPPDYK
+710 LLYNFPPDCK

-730 SKKLPHNMP
+730 SKKLPHNIP
-739 YNSNDD
+739 YNSNDE

-750 VKTYVHIISHA
+750 VKSYVHIISHA

-772 DEYIKKISAKVKLPK
+772 DEYIKNISAKVNLPK
-787 FSPKNMTINVSE
+787 FSPKNMTINISE
-799 NANDTNSGK
+799 NANDANSGK
-808 EIIVG
+808 EMIVG
-813 NDLEQDEKVCDKL
+813 NDLKQDEKMCEKIFEELKKLDKS
-826 FDELEKLNKG
+826 
-836 KVDASKINP
+836 KVDANKINA

-897 ATVAGHVSM
+897 ATVAGQVAM
-906 QLYTLIQTH
+906 QLYTLIHTH
-915 EKQFLRNLFFNLAT
+915 ENKYLRNLFFNLAT
-929 NYYLFSEPYPPILME
+929 NYYLFQEPYPPILNE

-956 CIPNKWT
+956 CIPNKFT
-963 IWDRLEI
+963 IWDRLEM
-970 KGPLTCRQFFD
+970 KGPKTCQEFFD
-981 EMFRKYGIKID
+981 EMFQKYGIKID
-992 ILIANGE
+992 MLFANGE
-999 IILSTLDEETYKKNL
+999 TIMSSLDEESFEKNKN
-1014 DKKIEELYLSL
+1014 KKIEDLYLSM
-1025 AKIKPKQN
+1025 AKVKPKEN
-1033 INYILLQLSASIEKV
+1033 INYILLQLSANIDKA
-1048 TIKNKEFS
+1048 TIKNKEFK

>member
-1 MAKNEKEKINTDLY
+1 MAQKEKEINDDLY
-15 SRQIGAFGME
+15 SRQIGTFGME

-40 RGLGVEVA
+40 RGLGVEIA

-59 TIYDQCFPT
+59 TIYDEFYPT

-77 ISEKDVGKKFR
+77 ISEDDVGKRSR
-88 DQACLDKLKELNPY
+88 DQACLDKLKGLNPY

-109 FPVTN
+109 FPPTN
-114 DFMSLFCKTILNFN
+114 DFMSLFQKTLLNYN
-128 VVVITELYNT
+128 VVVYTELFNT
-138 NFLIKVNEECRK
+138 NFLINVNKFCRD
-150 NNIKFIYALNLGLTG
+150 NNIKFIYALNFGLVG

-171 GEKHII
+171 GNNHII
-177 FDESGSTKIS
+177 FDESGSTTIS

-203 IDNEK
+203 IDNEN

-216 DGGFITFEDIE
+216 DGGFITFKDIE

-232 NGKEFKIKYEN
+232 NGKEYKIKYEN
-243 YESFYIPVDSTK
+243 YESFFIPVDSTK

-271 ISKTYFN
+271 IQKKYFDYN
-278 YQQRSSII
+278 QRSNII
-286 TDSFHEF
+286 TDSLHEF
-293 LILDEKKVGRSELL
+293 LIMDEKKVGRNELL
-307 YMALIGIHDY
+307 YMVLICIHDY
-317 FISHNFTLPELNN
+317 FISHNCVLPELNN

-350 QKYDCYKNI
+350 NKYDCYKNI
-359 QEYDEKIVLNV
+359 QEYDEKLVLNV

-416 NINEKADRSLKGTRY
+416 NISENADRSLKGSRY

-464 KNFAMMGFCTKDKDS
+464 KNFAMMGFCTNDKDS

-496 QFLFRQRDVGHS
+496 QFLFRQKDVGSS

-528 LQKKVSEETED
+528 LQKKVCEETED

-572 QKCSVDAG
+572 EKCSVDAG

-591 VPYKTMSYGDNK
+591 VPHKTMSYGDNK

-632 MHVFN
+632 RDVFN
-637 DYFISTVN
+637 AYFISTVN

-652 DFEVFKEKIKK
+652 NFETFKKNIEK

-710 LLYNFPPDYK
+710 LLYNFPPDCK

-730 SKKLPHNMP
+730 SKKLPHNIP
-739 YNSNDD
+739 YNSNDE

-750 VKTYVHIISHA
+750 VKSYVHIISHA

-772 DEYIKKISAKVKLPK
+772 DEYIKNISAKVNLPK
-787 FSPKNMTINVSE
+787 FSPKNMTINISE
-799 NANDTNSGK
+799 NANDANSGK
-808 EIIVG
+808 EMIVG
-813 NDLEQDEKVCDKL
+813 NDLKQDEKMCEKIFEELKKLDKS
-826 FDELEKLNKG
+826 
-836 KVDASKINP
+836 KVDANKINA

-897 ATVAGHVSM
+897 ATVAGQVAM
-906 QLYTLIQTH
+906 QLYTLIHTH
-915 EKQFLRNLFFNLAT
+915 ENKYLRNLFFNLAT
-929 NYYLFSEPYPPILME
+929 NYYLFQEPYPPILNE

-956 CIPNKWT
+956 CIPNKFT
-963 IWDRLEI
+963 IWDRLEM
-970 KGPLTCRQFFD
+970 KGPKTCQEFFD
-981 EMFRKYGIKID
+981 EMFQKYGIKID
-992 ILIANGE
+992 MLIANGE
-999 IILSTLDEETYKKNL
+999 IIMSSLDEESFEKNKN
-1014 DKKIEELYLSL
+1014 KKIEDLYLSM
-1025 AKIKPKQN
+1025 AKVKPKEN
-1033 INYILLQLSASIEKV
+1033 INYILLQLSANIDKA
-1048 TIKNKEFS
+1048 TIKNKEFK